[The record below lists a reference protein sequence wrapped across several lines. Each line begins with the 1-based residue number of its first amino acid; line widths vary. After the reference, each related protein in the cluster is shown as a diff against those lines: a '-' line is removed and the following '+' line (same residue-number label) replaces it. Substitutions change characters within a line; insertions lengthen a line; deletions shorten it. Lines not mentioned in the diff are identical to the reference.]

1 MICNVIT
8 QPVRDL
14 AKELNISPSYANNL
28 VSVWRNLGKHPMDK
42 YPRASTLKSIMKWG
56 EDEELATP
64 DYENIEYNEG
74 DKLAST
80 SKDYKITLRRVFE
93 KKPLEFF
100 FDYIQGNVESETS
113 KQKQIVFERLSKE
126 GYTLDKLRDLVQDG
140 KEAYRFLLWH
150 EMSHIENDDYSNYWK
165 EGEDLNTPDKIE
177 IEYRATLDAIKK
189 AEKWRKKNPRKRVQ
203 TNTPINIYYGN
214 NENADLS
221 NFAIRPFYTSSG
233 VDDNF
238 STQFQTVEGAFQ
250 AQKLMYALI
259 PIEEKERIEKSLSTV
274 SGASARSIGNKIPN
288 LDKNAWDSNSSRIM
302 KKLLKESFEE
312 NPQALQRLLATG
324 NVLLTHN
331 QAKGKWKTEFPKLL
345 MEVREELRQ
354 SIQAEKIPQ
363 EEVPTSSATNSEQAE
378 KIKNLGENHSMFSGE
393 AEGADLYWRG
403 IANQY
408 GIKGEDFTVNSLNKD
423 NRAEATEKVEQANKT
438 LNRVF
443 PMKPGKKRTQK
454 QADYANDLLLRDW
467 LQVKSA
473 DSIIAIGRLK
483 NSIVEG
489 GTGWAVQMAIN
500 EGKPVY
506 VFSQNNGKWYK
517 NINGKWESSDVPT
530 LTPNFAGIGTREL
543 NDAGKQAIVD
553 VFTKTFGESPA
564 NVNVPTNKE
573 KTATQVDNGKVI
585 RSFEAPTEDIV
596 EQYNQMMSL
605 EASETQPI
613 EYSNELPQVGNNV
626 ISINRDT
633 PRAKALMA
641 FSAPIRKDRERL
653 LSKQFSSIIDAS
665 YEELL
670 DSAQE
675 ELREAVN
682 DNDLNRVSEIT
693 TRIDALN
700 DPETGRRKVVEEIT
714 VEEILNRLKAEWESY
729 LEQTEEELDAIYG
742 EGQGKY
748 MLNEYQK
755 VLDHFDILIEDA
767 ANDIE
772 KNEGIRIMI
781 DRHEYHSS
789 KDSESVLGGTV
800 VDDTQSQEIKD
811 EENNDDEDARIN
823 NSEGWGF
830 KVRFVDPHSTI
841 SKVVKKVL
849 GNIIKENEFSGEPEY
864 DDLGNVK
871 YLEEENAHAILM
883 EGLSSMI
890 DADDFSTID
899 EAGNIVSLPAL
910 EKMTE
915 KYPWVNQVIDA
926 ILADNDLASKFFAD
940 FRKEFISYWA
950 QKEGKTFMLNE
961 SIAVEDTMN
970 ETIHNYE
977 TGSKLSNESIYNT
990 NRSINTNN
998 ANMGIN
1004 KTDDI
1009 LDSLSEYDE
1018 TEEDS
1023 IISSI
1028 LEILKMLG
1036 VKTNSTVIRNTLN
1049 SEDGIRHLEDVVYA
1063 AKEIF
1068 SGAINME
1075 DNAHLIDSF
1084 SDEYNK
1090 IATIVGIVSETG
1102 GISSFRSGDKTFYSY
1117 SASNYLDGMFKSFK
1131 RDDRRDSYLSEQF
1144 KKFKW
1149 FFEEGEWKNDWLRQI
1164 EEDEEVRSVMSLIE
1178 LNNINDT
1185 YYTEWSPT
1193 QIKSA
1198 FVKQYFAAGYNPG
1211 SKKQFGWYNF
1221 PIFSDSPVVKF
1232 IKFTRYTEN
1241 FKEELLPKLVQ
1252 VVKQELGRI
1261 KHVQDRRAN
1270 NIPAISNYDKRG
1282 DKFHFFPELNYLT
1295 TREGILYK
1303 DLFVEA
1309 INSKDNDALNTVIEQ
1324 AMSQLMDM
1332 NFNRFINNL
1341 TAIQRNTITND
1352 LISEG
1357 VMLVPEELNNKLE
1370 EFFWN
1375 QTFATSQIIQITT
1388 TDLAFYKNQVDFQK
1402 RYKEVYGAGTK
1413 LNTNSKYGR
1422 KNKRTIY
1429 LSDHII
1435 TSFKYQNIKDIIND
1449 AENISDIDKAFIL
1462 TKFRDI
1468 NVDDAQAYRS
1478 LDSFRSILDMLG
1490 KWTPEMENT
1499 YNRIINNQWDISD
1512 FNIVWQTIKPFV
1524 FTQVSKPDGL
1534 GDVMKVPHQNK
1545 NSEFLI
1551 MAMYSMFSKEM
1562 NKSPKLRAL
1571 NRFMTDNNIDVAQFE
1586 SAAKVGGQGIIDINI
1601 SPSGWAKLSGAF
1613 DSFEDYKKHMDND
1626 LDKGRISQEEYNK
1639 AFKALE
1645 PTEEEVYQMLEDA
1658 CFTEGEINPYVVHEL
1673 PYSDYVV
1680 QQPTPEHL
1688 FDALGIYGSQ
1698 FRNLIISDISE
1709 DAVFTING
1717 RQYNKEELLSL
1728 YQSLIIENLL
1738 DSYDSIKEAFDPDNI
1753 ENLQSLLLKQVKGNP
1768 KYGRDIVEALQIVEV
1783 VNPVTG
1789 RTEKVFNIPL
1799 SNPTT
1804 TLKIQELI
1812 NSVFKNRIT
1821 KQHIKGGNAILVSD
1835 FGLTDKLNIVYNVEG
1850 DKTSGIKGIEC
1861 YLPAY
1866 SKQFYE
1872 PFMVT
1877 KTRRVNG
1884 VDIEYQELDVKKLQQ
1899 AGLDKIIGYRIPTE
1913 SKYSMAPL
1921 IIKGFLPQQNGSAIM
1936 LPADITT
1943 IAGSDFDVDKMFLMI
1958 PEFKIVKEYDLKEAW
1973 DDFYEENPSE
1983 ADAVHAGQM
1992 KEFLSA
1998 LQRDIDNGTA
2008 EALDIDL
2015 EDTEV
2020 LTDLFYDYINKK
2032 DKKSYEYSST
2042 AQKAFSK
2049 WFTPSRQAKYFKGRK
2064 VVKVTYNQDKAP
2076 EQQSIEARNNMLID
2090 IAFSILTNKDTASKV
2105 LTPGSFDKLKKAS
2118 RINII
2123 LSNRTI
2129 YEKFKEEFGV
2139 TDDNAGSFLLNAS
2152 LKQLDDF
2159 VSDNKQLDNPLGL
2172 DNFVYFHN
2180 QNMTGGS
2187 LIGAYANN
2195 TTLQAKYQGTSLR
2208 IKDGE
2213 EFFVNGRRISKLT
2226 NVISD
2231 LGERISNNCAEFSAG
2246 SVDNG
2251 KNPVLADLMQNMFT
2265 AKVTAFM
2272 LRAGM
2277 SIEEIGLLFNQ
2288 PYVKRVLSEGM
2299 GFNNKVIGEIVEKA
2313 VNTIEELGG
2322 SIDIKQ
2328 VLNQDY
2334 TSIQLINNVID
2345 GFRNLR
2351 DTDKVGYVN
2360 FIKNNVYSLLLMSHI
2375 SSLASD
2381 LNAVSKI
2388 SRADSPNAAVD
2399 ISIAGAKLQSQA
2411 VTVLHRNARL
2421 GYYKIAGFDEVISN
2435 NYITPDMSKE
2445 EMREKLKSAKMPMLQ
2460 AFYSLGIDFANRA
2473 TAPFFIQTTDYVNG
2487 LVEELFNNTPTGII
2501 EGKGAVRQLNNFYND
2516 LIIFGLTKTEL
2527 FGDSKTGTYEQK
2539 RNYYLNS
2546 YPKEF
2551 IKVIANNPDIANL
2564 SSIKKMDVDGNIIMK
2579 KSARLSQLMR
2589 ETLMRDFDSLLYMDN
2604 PAAQKLA
2611 IDLFTYSF
2619 YKEGMS
2625 FGPNNFGYFFSSQFL
2640 SSFPEFINALRTM
2653 QFSMYKGSYFD
2664 KFLEQYYANHY
2675 KEGVIPVISD
2685 SEDLGNGEIMVETK
2699 AVYNRNFKS
2708 KRLYNYI
2715 TTNDKLYK
2723 VDATRTNDSKTV
2735 YVEIPT
2741 AKTTTAVYNAN
2752 KDVYNLTEG
2761 IEAETNIRYESQPE
2775 LNDFAQTDTD
2785 LVELPSNIDNI
2796 LAGLEEGKY
2805 SEELGESQLEHPLC
2819 LSK

>member
-8 QPVRDL
+8 QQVRDL

-28 VSVWRNLGKHPMDK
+28 ISTWRNLGKHPIDA
-42 YPRASTLKSIMKWG
+42 YPRVSTIKSILKW
-56 EDEELATP
+56 DKDAELATP
-64 DYENIEYNEG
+64 DYTDVEYNEG
-74 DKLAST
+74 DSFAST

-93 KKPLEFF
+93 KKPLEYF
-100 FDYIQGNVESETS
+100 FDYIQGNVNAESS
-113 KQKQIVFERLSKE
+113 KQKQLVFERLSKE
-126 GYTLDKLRDLVQDG
+126 GYTLDKIIDLIQDG

-150 EMSHIENDDYSNYWK
+150 EMSHVENDDYSNYWK
-165 EGEDLNTPDKIE
+165 EGKDLTTSDKVE
-177 IEYRATLDAIKK
+177 IEYRATLDALKK
-189 AEKWRKKNPRKRVQ
+189 AEKWRVQHPRNRVQ
-203 TNTPINIYYGN
+203 
-214 NENADLS
+214 
-221 NFAIRPFYTSSG
+221 
-233 VDDNF
+233 
-238 STQFQTVEGAFQ
+238 
-250 AQKLMYALI
+250 
-259 PIEEKERIEKSLSTV
+259 EKEEPIQSEDTQ
-274 SGASARSIGNKIPN
+274 
-288 LDKNAWDSNSSRIM
+288 
-302 KKLLKESFEE
+302 KEDDISV
-312 NPQALQRLLATG
+312 N
-324 NVLLTHN
+324 
-331 QAKGKWKTEFPKLL
+331 TE
-345 MEVREELRQ
+345 Q
-354 SIQAEKIPQ
+354 Y
-363 EEVPTSSATNSEQAE
+363 E
-378 KIKNLGENHSMFSGE
+378 KIKSLGENHSMFSGE
-393 AEGADLYWRG
+393 ANGADLYWRG

-408 GIKGEDFTVNSLNKD
+408 GIKGKDYTPKDLNKG
-423 NRAEATEKVEQANKT
+423 NREEAFEKVSQANKT
-438 LNRVF
+438 LGRVF
-443 PMKPGKKRTQK
+443 PMKPKEGEPQSK
-454 QADYANDLLLRDW
+454 ADYKNDLLMRDW

-473 DSIIAIGRLK
+473 DTIIAIGRLK
-483 NSIVEG
+483 NGIVEG

-506 VFSQNNGKWYK
+506 VFSQNSGKWYK

-553 VFTKTFGESPA
+553 VFTKTFGEAPA
-564 NVNVPTNKE
+564 NVNVPTTKD
-573 KTATQVDNGKVI
+573 KSLKQVDNSKVVK
-585 RSFEAPTEDIV
+585 SFSIPTEDIE
-596 EQYNQMMSL
+596 EQYIQMRAK
-605 EASETQPI
+605 EASQVPI
-613 EYSNELPQVGNNV
+613 EYSNELPQVGTDV

-641 FSAPIRKDRERL
+641 FNPTVRKDRERL
-653 LSKQFSSIIDAS
+653 LSKQFSSIIDSA
-665 YEELL
+665 YEELVDGIREELNEAIKEGDTTKISDLTTRL
-670 DSAQE
+670 DS
-675 ELREAVN
+675 
-682 DNDLNRVSEIT
+682 
-693 TRIDALN
+693 LN
-700 DPETGRRKVVEEIT
+700 DPETGRRKVVEEVTI
-714 VEEILNRLKAEWESY
+714 EEILNRLKAEWESY
-729 LEQTEEELDAIYG
+729 LEQSEEELDEAYG

-755 VLDHFDILIEDA
+755 VLDHFDVLIEDV

-781 DRHEYHSS
+781 DRHDYHTS
-789 KDSESVLGGTV
+789 DSTEKVLGGTV
-800 VDDTQSQEIKD
+800 VEDTQTQETKD
-811 EENNDDEDARIN
+811 EENNDDENSRVN

-841 SKVVKKVL
+841 SKVVKRAL
-849 GNIIKENEFSGEPEY
+849 SNIIKEDEFSGEPEY
-864 DDLGNVK
+864 DDLGNMR
-871 YLEEENAHAILM
+871 YLEEENVHAILM
-883 EGLSSMI
+883 EGLSGMI
-890 DADDFSTID
+890 DADDFSVID
-899 EAGNIVSLPAL
+899 ESRNIVSLPAL
-910 EKMTE
+910 EKMKE
-915 KYPWVNQVIDA
+915 KYPWVQQIIDT

-977 TGSKLSNESIYNT
+977 TGSRLSNNSIYNT

-998 ANMGIN
+998 AEKGVN
-1004 KTDDI
+1004 KADDI
-1009 LDSLSEYDE
+1009 LDSLSEYDSD
-1018 TEEDS
+1018 EEDS
-1023 IISSI
+1023 IVNSV
-1028 LEILKMLG
+1028 LDILKMVG
-1036 VKTNSTVIRNTLN
+1036 IKTNTTVIKNTLN
-1049 SEDGIRHLEDVVYA
+1049 SEDGIKHIEDVVYA

-1068 SGAINME
+1068 LGATELNE
-1075 DNAHLIDSF
+1075 GSHLIDSF
-1084 SDEYNK
+1084 EEEYNK

-1117 SASNYLDGMFKSFK
+1117 SASNYLDGLFKSLK
-1131 RDDRRDSYLSEQF
+1131 NDSRRETYLNDQF

-1193 QIKSA
+1193 QIKAA
-1198 FVKQYFAAGYNPG
+1198 FIKQYFAAGYNPG

-1241 FKEELLPKLVQ
+1241 YKEELLPKLSQ

-1261 KHVQDRRAN
+1261 KHVQDRKAN
-1270 NIPAISNYDKRG
+1270 GVPAISNYDKRG

-1295 TREGILYK
+1295 NSYGIKYK

-1309 INSKDNDALNTVIEQ
+1309 INNKDNDTLNNLIDQ
-1324 AMSQLMDM
+1324 AMTQLMDM
-1332 NFNRFINNL
+1332 NFNKFMRNL
-1341 TAIQRNTITND
+1341 TETQRNTITND

-1370 EFFWN
+1370 EYFWN
-1375 QTFATSQIIQITT
+1375 QTFATSQIIQVTT

-1422 KNKRTIY
+1422 KTERTIY

-1499 YNRIINNQWDISD
+1499 YNRITNNQWDISD

-1571 NRFMTDNNIDVAQFE
+1571 NRFMNDNNIDVAQFE

-1601 SPSGWAKLSGAF
+1601 SPSGWAKLSNTF
-1613 DSFEDYKKHMDND
+1613 DSFEDYKKHMDNE
-1626 LDKGRISQEEYNK
+1626 LDKGRITQEEYNES
-1639 AFKALE
+1639 FKELE
-1645 PTEEEVYQMLEDA
+1645 PTEEEVYQMLQDA
-1658 CFTEGEINPYVVHEL
+1658 CFEGNDINPYVVHEL

-1709 DAVFTING
+1709 DAVFNING
-1717 RQYNKEELLSL
+1717 KNYNKNELLSL

-1738 DSYDSIKEAFDPDNI
+1738 ESYDSIKDAFDAENI

-1783 VNPVTG
+1783 VNPVSG
-1789 RTEKVFNIPL
+1789 RVEKVFNIPL

-1877 KTRRVNG
+1877 KTRKING
-1884 VDIEYQELDVKKLQQ
+1884 VEVEYQELDVRKLQQ
-1899 AGLDKIIGYRIPTE
+1899 AGLDKLIGYRIPTE

-1992 KEFLSA
+1992 KEFLGA
-1998 LQRDIDNGTA
+1998 LQKASDEGT
-2008 EALDIDL
+2008 LTIDL
-2015 EDTEV
+2015 SDNEAMTKA
-2020 LTDLFYDYINKK
+2020 FYDYIESTG
-2032 DKKSYEYSST
+2032 KKSYDYSET
-2042 AQKAFSK
+2042 AQKSFSK
-2049 WFTPSRQAKYFKGRK
+2049 WFTPSRQAKYFKGNK
-2064 VVKVTYNQDKAP
+2064 VVKVEYNQNKNP
-2076 EQQSIEARNNMLID
+2076 EEQSLAARNNMLIN
-2090 IAFSILTNKDTASKV
+2090 IAFSILTNKDTASKI

-2123 LSNRTI
+2123 LSNRDI
-2129 YEKFKEEFGV
+2129 YEKFKEEFGL
-2139 TDDNAGSFLLNAS
+2139 TDDNVGGFLLNAQ
-2152 LKQLDDF
+2152 LKTLDDF
-2159 VSDNKQLDNPLGL
+2159 VMDNKQLDNPLGL

-2208 IKDGE
+2208 IRDGK
-2213 EFFVNGRRISKLT
+2213 EFFVNGRKISKLT

-2251 KNPVLADLMQNMFT
+2251 KDPVLADLMQNMST
-2265 AKVTAFM
+2265 AKIAAFM

-2288 PYVKRVLSEGM
+2288 PYVKRVIQESGSIDKRAV
-2299 GFNNKVIGEIVEKA
+2299 KVILSNAIS
-2313 VNTIEELGG
+2313 TIEELGG
-2322 SIDIKQ
+2322 TFDAKDF
-2328 VLNQDY
+2328 LKQDY
-2334 TSIQLINNVID
+2334 SSKQLIANVID
-2345 GFRNLR
+2345 GYRDLRNR
-2351 DTDKVGYVN
+2351 DKVAYVN
-2360 FIKNNVYSLLLMSHI
+2360 FIKNNVYSLLLMQHI
-2375 SSLASD
+2375 SNLATD

-2399 ISIAGAKLQSQA
+2399 ISIAGAKLQSQT
-2411 VTVLHRNARL
+2411 VNVLHRNARL
-2421 GYYKIAGFDEVISN
+2421 GYYNIVGFDEVIN
-2435 NYITPDMSKE
+2435 NDYITPEMSKE
-2445 EMREKLKSAKMPMLQ
+2445 EMREKLKTSKMPILQ
-2460 AFYSLGIDFANRA
+2460 AFYSLGIDFANKA
-2473 TAPFFIQTTDYVNG
+2473 TAPFFIQTTDYTNK
-2487 LVEELFNNTPTGII
+2487 LVEELFNNSPTGII
-2501 EGKGAVRQLNNFYND
+2501 EGKAAVKQLNTFYND
-2516 LIIFGLTKTEL
+2516 LIVFGLTKTKL
-2527 FGDSKTGTYEQK
+2527 FGDSETGTYEQK

-2546 YPKEF
+2546 FPNEF
-2551 IKVIANNPDIANL
+2551 VKVIAANPDIANL
-2564 SSIKKMDVDGNIIMK
+2564 SSIKKMDNKDGNVVMK
-2579 KSARLSQLMR
+2579 RSARLSQLMR

-2611 IDLFTYSF
+2611 IDLFMYSF

-2675 KEGVIPVISD
+2675 NEGVLPVITD
-2685 SEDLGNGEIMVETK
+2685 SQDLGNGEIMVETK
-2699 AVYNRNFKS
+2699 TVYNHNFKD
-2708 KRLYNYI
+2708 KKLYNYI
-2715 TTNDKLYK
+2715 TTNHKLYK
-2723 VDATRTNDSKTV
+2723 IDASRTNDSKTV

-2752 KDVYNLTEG
+2752 KDIYNLTEG
-2761 IEAETNIRYESQPE
+2761 IEAESNIRYEKKPE
-2775 LNDFAQTDTD
+2775 LDEFGKTDRD
-2785 LVELPSNIDNI
+2785 LVETPSNIDD
-2796 LAGLEEGKY
+2796 LLTSLEASIYGEK
-2805 SEELGESQLEHPLC
+2805 LGESQLEHPLC
-2819 LSK
+2819 ISK

>member
-8 QPVRDL
+8 QQVRDL

-28 VSVWRNLGKHPMDK
+28 VSTWRNLGKHSIDA
-42 YPRASTLKSIMKWG
+42 YPRLSTIKSILKW
-56 EDEELATP
+56 DKDAELATP
-64 DYENIEYNEG
+64 DYTDVEYNEG
-74 DKLAST
+74 DSFAST

-93 KKPLEFF
+93 KKPLEYF
-100 FDYIQGNVESETS
+100 FDYIQGNVNAESS
-113 KQKQIVFERLSKE
+113 KQKQLVFERLSKE
-126 GYTLDKLRDLVQDG
+126 GYTLDKIRDLIQDG

-150 EMSHIENDDYSNYWK
+150 EMSHIENDDYRDYWK
-165 EGEDLNTPDKIE
+165 EGKDLTTSDKVE
-177 IEYRATLDAIKK
+177 IEYRATLDALKK
-189 AEKWRKKNPRKRVQ
+189 AEKWRAQHPRNRIQ
-203 TNTPINIYYGN
+203 
-214 NENADLS
+214 
-221 NFAIRPFYTSSG
+221 
-233 VDDNF
+233 
-238 STQFQTVEGAFQ
+238 
-250 AQKLMYALI
+250 
-259 PIEEKERIEKSLSTV
+259 EKEE
-274 SGASARSIGNKIPN
+274 P
-288 LDKNAWDSNSSRIM
+288 
-302 KKLLKESFEE
+302 
-312 NPQALQRLLATG
+312 
-324 NVLLTHN
+324 
-331 QAKGKWKTEFPKLL
+331 
-345 MEVREELRQ
+345 RQ
-354 SIQAEKIPQ
+354 SEDIQKEDDISIS
-363 EEVPTSSATNSEQAE
+363 TEQSE
-378 KIKNLGENHSMFSGE
+378 KIKSLGENHSMFSGE
-393 AEGADLYWRG
+393 AEGSDLYWRG

-408 GIKGEDFTVNSLNKD
+408 GVKGKDFTTNNIDKVN
-423 NRAEATEKVEQANKT
+423 REEATDKVIQANKT

-443 PMKPGKKRTQK
+443 PVQPNKERTQK
-454 QADYANDLLLRDW
+454 QADYINNLILRDW
-467 LQVKSA
+467 LQVKNA
-473 DSIIAIGRLK
+473 DTIIAIGRLK
-483 NSIVEG
+483 NGIVEG

-553 VFTKTFGESPA
+553 VFTKTFGEAPA
-564 NVNVPTNKE
+564 NVNVPITKD
-573 KTATQVDNGKVI
+573 KSLKQVDEGKVVK
-585 RSFEAPTEDIV
+585 SFATPTEDIE
-596 EQYNQMMSL
+596 EQYIQMRAK
-605 EASETQPI
+605 EASQVPV
-613 EYSNELPQVGNNV
+613 EYSNELPQVGTDV

-641 FSAPIRKDRERL
+641 FNPTVRKDRERL
-653 LSKQFSSIIDAS
+653 LSKQFSSIIDSA
-665 YEELL
+665 YEELVDGIREELNEAIKEGDTIKISDLTTRL
-670 DSAQE
+670 DS
-675 ELREAVN
+675 
-682 DNDLNRVSEIT
+682 
-693 TRIDALN
+693 LN
-700 DPETGRRKVVEEIT
+700 DPETGRRKVVEEVTI
-714 VEEILNRLKAEWESY
+714 EEILNRLKSEWESY
-729 LEQTEEELDAIYG
+729 LEQSEEELDEAYG

-755 VLDHFDILIEDA
+755 VIDHFDVLIEDV

-781 DRHEYHSS
+781 DRHDYHTS
-789 KDSESVLGGTV
+789 DSTEKVLGGTV
-800 VDDTQSQEIKD
+800 VEDTQTQETKD
-811 EENNDDEDARIN
+811 EENNDDENSRVN

-841 SKVVKKVL
+841 SKVVKRAL
-849 GNIIKENEFSGEPEY
+849 SNIIKEDEFSGEPEY
-864 DDLGNVK
+864 DDLGNMR
-871 YLEEENAHAILM
+871 YLEEENVHAILM
-883 EGLSSMI
+883 EGLSGMI
-890 DADDFSTID
+890 DADDFSVID
-899 EAGNIVSLPAL
+899 ESRNIVSLPAL
-910 EKMTE
+910 EKMKE
-915 KYPWVNQVIDA
+915 KYPWVQQIIDT

-977 TGSKLSNESIYNT
+977 TGSRLSNNSIYNT

-998 ANMGIN
+998 AEKGVN
-1004 KTDDI
+1004 KADDI
-1009 LDSLSEYDE
+1009 LDSLSEYDSD
-1018 TEEDS
+1018 EEDS
-1023 IISSI
+1023 IVNSV
-1028 LEILKMLG
+1028 LDILKMVG
-1036 VKTNSTVIRNTLN
+1036 IKTNTTVIKNTLN
-1049 SEDGIRHLEDVVYA
+1049 SEDGIKHIEDVVYA

-1068 SGAINME
+1068 LGATELNE
-1075 DNAHLIDSF
+1075 GSHLIDSF
-1084 SDEYNK
+1084 EEEYNK

-1117 SASNYLDGMFKSFK
+1117 SASNYLDGLFKSLK
-1131 RDDRRDSYLSEQF
+1131 SDSRRETYLSDQF

-1164 EEDEEVRSVMSLIE
+1164 EKDEEVRNVMSLIE

-1193 QIKSA
+1193 QIKAA
-1198 FVKQYFAAGYNPG
+1198 FIKQYFAAGYNPG

-1241 FKEELLPKLVQ
+1241 YKEELLPKLSQ
-1252 VVKQELGRI
+1252 VVKQELERI
-1261 KHVQDRRAN
+1261 KHVQDRKAN
-1270 NIPAISNYDKRG
+1270 GVPAISNYDKRG

-1295 TREGILYK
+1295 NSYGIKYK

-1309 INSKDNDALNTVIEQ
+1309 INNKDNDTLNTLINQ
-1324 AMSQLMDM
+1324 AMAQLMDM
-1332 NFNRFINNL
+1332 NFNKFMRNL
-1341 TAIQRNTITND
+1341 TETQRNTITND

-1370 EFFWN
+1370 EYFWN

-1422 KNKRTIY
+1422 KTERTIY

-1571 NRFMTDNNIDVAQFE
+1571 NRFMKDNNIDVAQFE
-1586 SAAKVGGQGIIDINI
+1586 SAAKVGGQGIININV
-1601 SPSGWAKLSGAF
+1601 SPSGWAKLSNTF
-1613 DSFEDYKKHMDND
+1613 DSFEDYKKHMDNE
-1626 LDKGRISQEEYNK
+1626 LDKGRITQEEYNES
-1639 AFKALE
+1639 FKELE
-1645 PTEEEVYQMLEDA
+1645 PTEEEVYQMLQDA
-1658 CFTEGEINPYVVHEL
+1658 CFEGNDINPYVVHEL

-1709 DAVFTING
+1709 DAIFNING
-1717 RQYNKEELLSL
+1717 KNYNKNELLSL

-1738 DSYDSIKEAFDPDNI
+1738 ESYDSIKDAFDAENI

-1783 VNPVTG
+1783 VNPVSG
-1789 RTEKVFNIPL
+1789 RVEKVFNIPL

-1850 DKTSGIKGIEC
+1850 DKTSDIKGIEC

-1877 KTRRVNG
+1877 KTRKVNG
-1884 VDIEYQELDVKKLQQ
+1884 VEVEYQELDVRKLQQ
-1899 AGLDKIIGYRIPTE
+1899 AGLDKLIGYRIPTE

-1983 ADAVHAGQM
+1983 ADTVHAGQM
-1992 KEFLSA
+1992 KEFLST
-1998 LQRDIDNGTA
+1998 LQKASDEGT
-2008 EALDIDL
+2008 LTIDL
-2015 EDTEV
+2015 SDNEAMTKA
-2020 LTDLFYDYINKK
+2020 FYDYIESTG
-2032 DKKSYEYSST
+2032 KKSYDYSKT

-2049 WFTPSRQAKYFKGRK
+2049 WFTPSRQAKYFKGNK
-2064 VVKVTYNQDKAP
+2064 VVKVEYNQNKNP
-2076 EQQSIEARNNMLID
+2076 EEQSLAARNNMLIN
-2090 IAFSILTNKDTASKV
+2090 IAFSILTNKDTASKI

-2123 LSNRTI
+2123 LSNRDI
-2129 YEKFKEEFGV
+2129 YEKFKEEFGL
-2139 TDDNAGSFLLNAS
+2139 TDDNVGGFLLSAQ
-2152 LKQLDDF
+2152 LKTLDDF
-2159 VSDNKQLDNPLGL
+2159 VMDNKQLDNPLGL

-2208 IKDGE
+2208 IRDGK
-2213 EFFVNGRRISKLT
+2213 EFFINGRKISKLT

-2251 KNPVLADLMQNMFT
+2251 KDPVLVDLMQNMFT
-2265 AKVTAFM
+2265 AKVAAFM

-2288 PYVKRVLSEGM
+2288 PYVKRVIQESGSIDKRAV
-2299 GFNNKVIGEIVEKA
+2299 KVILSNAIS
-2313 VNTIEELGG
+2313 TIEELGG
-2322 SIDIKQ
+2322 TFDAKDF
-2328 VLNQDY
+2328 LKQDY
-2334 TSIQLINNVID
+2334 SSKQLIANVID
-2345 GFRNLR
+2345 GYRDLRNK
-2351 DTDKVGYVN
+2351 DKVAYVN
-2360 FIKNNVYSLLLMSHI
+2360 FIKNNVYSLLLMQHI
-2375 SSLASD
+2375 SNLATD

-2399 ISIAGAKLQSQA
+2399 ISIAGAKLQSQT
-2411 VTVLHRNARL
+2411 VNVLHRNARL
-2421 GYYKIAGFDEVISN
+2421 GYYNIVGFDEVIN
-2435 NYITPDMSKE
+2435 NDYITPEMSKE
-2445 EMREKLKSAKMPMLQ
+2445 EMREKLKTSKMPMLQ
-2460 AFYSLGIDFANRA
+2460 AFYSLGIDFANKA
-2473 TAPFFIQTTDYVNG
+2473 TAPFFIQTTDYTNR
-2487 LVEELFNNTPTGII
+2487 LVEELFNNSPTGII
-2501 EGKGAVRQLNNFYND
+2501 EGKVAVKQLNTFYND
-2516 LIIFGLTKTEL
+2516 LIVFGLTKTKL
-2527 FGDSKTGTYEQK
+2527 FGDSETGTYEQK

-2546 YPKEF
+2546 FPNEF
-2551 IKVIANNPDIANL
+2551 VRVIAANPDIANL
-2564 SSIKKMDVDGNIIMK
+2564 SSIKKMDNKDGNVVMK
-2579 KSARLSQLMR
+2579 RSARLSQLMR

-2611 IDLFTYSF
+2611 IDLFMYSF

-2653 QFSMYKGSYFD
+2653 QFNMYSGSYFD
-2664 KFLEQYYANHY
+2664 RFLEQYYANHY
-2675 KEGVIPVISD
+2675 NEGVIPVVTD
-2685 SEDLGNGEIMVETK
+2685 SQDLGNGEIMVETK
-2699 AVYNRNFKS
+2699 AVYNHNFKD
-2708 KRLYNYI
+2708 KKLYNYI
-2715 TTNDKLYK
+2715 TTNHKLYK
-2723 VDATRTNDSKTV
+2723 IDASRTNDSKTV

-2761 IEAETNIRYESQPE
+2761 IEAESNIRYEKKPE
-2775 LNDFAQTDTD
+2775 LDEFGKTDRD
-2785 LVELPSNIDNI
+2785 LVETPSNIDD
-2796 LAGLEEGKY
+2796 LLTSLEASIY

-2819 LSK
+2819 ISK

>member
-8 QPVRDL
+8 QQVRDL

-28 VSVWRNLGKHPMDK
+28 VSTWRNLGKHSIDA
-42 YPRASTLKSIMKWG
+42 YPKLSTIKSILKW
-56 EDEELATP
+56 DKDAELATP
-64 DYENIEYNEG
+64 DYTDVGYNEG
-74 DKLAST
+74 DSFAST

-93 KKPLEFF
+93 KKPLEYF
-100 FDYIQGNVESETS
+100 FDYIQGNVNAESS
-113 KQKQIVFERLSKE
+113 KQKQLVFERLSKE
-126 GYTLDKLRDLVQDG
+126 GYTLDKIRDLIQDG

-150 EMSHIENDDYSNYWK
+150 EMSHVENDDYRDYWK
-165 EGEDLNTPDKIE
+165 EGKDLTTSDKVE
-177 IEYRATLDAIKK
+177 IEYRATLDALKK
-189 AEKWRKKNPRKRVQ
+189 AEKWRAQHPRNRIQ
-203 TNTPINIYYGN
+203 
-214 NENADLS
+214 
-221 NFAIRPFYTSSG
+221 
-233 VDDNF
+233 
-238 STQFQTVEGAFQ
+238 
-250 AQKLMYALI
+250 
-259 PIEEKERIEKSLSTV
+259 EKEE
-274 SGASARSIGNKIPN
+274 P
-288 LDKNAWDSNSSRIM
+288 
-302 KKLLKESFEE
+302 
-312 NPQALQRLLATG
+312 
-324 NVLLTHN
+324 
-331 QAKGKWKTEFPKLL
+331 
-345 MEVREELRQ
+345 RQ
-354 SIQAEKIPQ
+354 SEDIQKEDDIS
-363 EEVPTSSATNSEQAE
+363 VSTEQSE
-378 KIKNLGENHSMFSGE
+378 KIKSLGENHSMFSGE
-393 AEGADLYWRG
+393 AEGSDLYWRG

-408 GIKGEDFTVNSLNKD
+408 GIKGKDFTTNNIDKVN
-423 NRAEATEKVEQANKT
+423 REEATDKVIQANKT

-443 PMKPGKKRTQK
+443 PVQPNKERTQK
-454 QADYANDLLLRDW
+454 QSNYINNLILRDW
-467 LQVKSA
+467 LQVKNA
-473 DSIIAIGRLK
+473 DTIIAIGRLK
-483 NSIVEG
+483 NGIVEG

-506 VFSQNNGKWYK
+506 VFSQNSGKWYK

-553 VFTKTFGESPA
+553 VFTKTFGEAPA
-564 NVNVPTNKE
+564 NVNVPTTKD
-573 KTATQVDNGKVI
+573 KSLKQVDNGKVVK
-585 RSFEAPTEDIV
+585 SFIAPTEDIE
-596 EQYNQMMSL
+596 EQYIQMRAK
-605 EASETQPI
+605 EAAQVPI
-613 EYSNELPQVGNNV
+613 EYSNELPQVGTDV

-641 FSAPIRKDRERL
+641 FNPTVRKDRERL
-653 LSKQFSSIIDAS
+653 LSKQFSSIIDSA
-665 YEELL
+665 YEELVDGIREELNEAIKEGDTTKISDLTTRL
-670 DSAQE
+670 DS
-675 ELREAVN
+675 
-682 DNDLNRVSEIT
+682 
-693 TRIDALN
+693 LN
-700 DPETGRRKVVEEIT
+700 DPETGRRKVVEEVTI
-714 VEEILNRLKAEWESY
+714 EEILNRLKSEWESY
-729 LEQTEEELDAIYG
+729 LEQSEEELDEAYG

-755 VLDHFDILIEDA
+755 VLDHFDVLIEDV

-781 DRHEYHSS
+781 DRHDYHTSDNTE
-789 KDSESVLGGTV
+789 KVLGGTV
-800 VDDTQSQEIKD
+800 VEDTQTQETKD
-811 EENNDDEDARIN
+811 EENNDDENSRVN

-841 SKVVKKVL
+841 SKVVKRAL
-849 GNIIKENEFSGEPEY
+849 SNIIKEDEFSGEPEY
-864 DDLGNVK
+864 DDLGNMR
-871 YLEEENAHAILM
+871 YLEEENVHAILM
-883 EGLSSMI
+883 EGLSGMI
-890 DADDFSTID
+890 DADDFSVID
-899 EAGNIVSLPAL
+899 ESRNIVSLPAL
-910 EKMTE
+910 EKMKE
-915 KYPWVNQVIDA
+915 KYPWVQQIIDT

-977 TGSKLSNESIYNT
+977 TGSRLSNNSIYNT

-998 ANMGIN
+998 AEKGVN
-1004 KTDDI
+1004 KVADI
-1009 LDSLSEYDE
+1009 LDSLSEYDSD
-1018 TEEDS
+1018 EEDS
-1023 IISSI
+1023 IVNSV
-1028 LEILKMLG
+1028 LDILKMIG
-1036 VKTNSTVIRNTLN
+1036 IKTNTTVIKNTLN
-1049 SEDGIRHLEDVVYA
+1049 SEDGIKHIEDVVYA

-1068 SGAINME
+1068 LGATELNE
-1075 DNAHLIDSF
+1075 GSHLIDSF
-1084 SDEYNK
+1084 EEEYNK

-1117 SASNYLDGMFKSFK
+1117 SASNYLDGLFKSLK
-1131 RDDRRDSYLSEQF
+1131 SDSRRETYLSDQF

-1164 EEDEEVRSVMSLIE
+1164 EKDEEVRSVMSLIE

-1193 QIKSA
+1193 QIKAA
-1198 FVKQYFAAGYNPG
+1198 FIKQYFTAGYNPG

-1241 FKEELLPKLVQ
+1241 YKEELLPKLSQ

-1261 KHVQDRRAN
+1261 KHVQDRKAN
-1270 NIPAISNYDKRG
+1270 GVPAISNYDKRG

-1295 TREGILYK
+1295 NSYGIKYK

-1309 INSKDNDALNTVIEQ
+1309 INNKDNDALSNLIDQ
-1324 AMSQLMDM
+1324 ATTQLMDM
-1332 NFNRFINNL
+1332 NFNKFMRNL
-1341 TAIQRNTITND
+1341 TETQRNTITND

-1370 EFFWN
+1370 EYFWN

-1422 KNKRTIY
+1422 KTERTIY

-1435 TSFKYQNIKDIIND
+1435 TSFKYQNIKDIINN

-1571 NRFMTDNNIDVAQFE
+1571 NRFMKDNNIDVAQFE
-1586 SAAKVGGQGIIDINI
+1586 SAAKVGGQGIIDINV
-1601 SPSGWAKLSGAF
+1601 SPSGWTKLSNTF
-1613 DSFEDYKKHMDND
+1613 DSFEDYKKHMDNE
-1626 LDKGRISQEEYNK
+1626 LDKGRITQEEYNES
-1639 AFKALE
+1639 FKELE
-1645 PTEEEVYQMLEDA
+1645 PTEEEVYQILQDA
-1658 CFTEGEINPYVVHEL
+1658 CFEGNDINPYVVHEL

-1709 DAVFTING
+1709 DAIFNING
-1717 RQYNKEELLSL
+1717 KNYNKNELLSL

-1738 DSYDSIKEAFDPDNI
+1738 ESYDSIKDAFDAENI

-1783 VNPVTG
+1783 VNPVSG
-1789 RTEKVFNIPL
+1789 RVEKVFNIPL

-1877 KTRRVNG
+1877 KTRKVNG
-1884 VDIEYQELDVKKLQQ
+1884 VEVEYQELDVRKLQQ
-1899 AGLDKIIGYRIPTE
+1899 AGLDKLIGYRIPTE

-1983 ADAVHAGQM
+1983 ANAVHAGQM

-1998 LQRDIDNGTA
+1998 LQKASDEGT
-2008 EALDIDL
+2008 LTIDL
-2015 EDTEV
+2015 SDNEAMTQA
-2020 LTDLFYDYINKK
+2020 FYDYIESTG
-2032 DKKSYEYSST
+2032 KKSYDYSKT

-2049 WFTPSRQAKYFKGRK
+2049 WFTPSRQAKYFKGNK
-2064 VVKVTYNQDKAP
+2064 VVKIEYNQNKNP
-2076 EQQSIEARNNMLID
+2076 EEQSLAARNNMLIN
-2090 IAFSILTNKDTASKV
+2090 IAFSILTNKDTASKI

-2123 LSNRTI
+2123 LSNRDI
-2129 YEKFKEEFGV
+2129 YEKFKEEFGL
-2139 TDDNAGSFLLNAS
+2139 TDDNVGSFLLTAQ
-2152 LKQLDDF
+2152 LKTLDDF
-2159 VSDNKQLDNPLGL
+2159 VMDNKQLDNPLGL

-2208 IKDGE
+2208 IRDGK
-2213 EFFVNGRRISKLT
+2213 EFFINGRKVSKLT

-2251 KNPVLADLMQNMFT
+2251 KDPVLADLMQNMFT
-2265 AKVTAFM
+2265 AKIAAFM

-2288 PYVKRVLSEGM
+2288 PYVKRVIQENGSIDKKTV
-2299 GFNNKVIGEIVEKA
+2299 KVILSNAIS
-2313 VNTIEELGG
+2313 TIEELGG
-2322 SIDIKQ
+2322 TFDAKGF
-2328 VLNQDY
+2328 LKQDY
-2334 TSIQLINNVID
+2334 SSKQLIANVID
-2345 GFRNLR
+2345 GYRDLRNK
-2351 DTDKVGYVN
+2351 DKVAYVN
-2360 FIKNNVYSLLLMSHI
+2360 FIKNNVYSLLLMQHI
-2375 SSLASD
+2375 SNLATD

-2399 ISIAGAKLQSQA
+2399 ISIAGAKLQSQT
-2411 VTVLHRNARL
+2411 VNVLHRNARL
-2421 GYYKIAGFDEVISN
+2421 GYYNIVGFDEVIN
-2435 NYITPDMSKE
+2435 NDYITPEMSKE
-2445 EMREKLKSAKMPMLQ
+2445 EMREKLKTSKMPMLQ
-2460 AFYSLGIDFANRA
+2460 AFYSLGIDFANKA
-2473 TAPFFIQTTDYVNG
+2473 TAPFFIQTTDYTNK
-2487 LVEELFNNTPTGII
+2487 LVEELFNNSPTGII
-2501 EGKGAVRQLNNFYND
+2501 EGKAAVKQLNTFYND
-2516 LIIFGLTKTEL
+2516 LIVFGLTKTKL
-2527 FGDSKTGTYEQK
+2527 FGDSETGTYEQK

-2546 YPKEF
+2546 FPNEF
-2551 IKVIANNPDIANL
+2551 VRVIAANPDIANL
-2564 SSIKKMDVDGNIIMK
+2564 SSIKKMDNKDGNVVMK
-2579 KSARLSQLMR
+2579 RSARLSQLMR

-2611 IDLFTYSF
+2611 IDLFMYSF

-2664 KFLEQYYANHY
+2664 RFLEQYYANHY
-2675 KEGVIPVISD
+2675 NEGVIPVITD
-2685 SEDLGNGEIMVETK
+2685 SQDLGNGEIMVETK
-2699 AVYNRNFKS
+2699 TVYNHNFKD
-2708 KRLYNYI
+2708 KKLYNYI
-2715 TTNDKLYK
+2715 TTNHKLYK
-2723 VDATRTNDSKTV
+2723 IDASRTNDSKTV

-2761 IEAETNIRYESQPE
+2761 IEAESNIRYEKKPE
-2775 LNDFAQTDTD
+2775 LDEFGITDRD
-2785 LVELPSNIDNI
+2785 LVETPSNIDD
-2796 LAGLEEGKY
+2796 LLTSLEASIY

-2819 LSK
+2819 ISK

>member
-1 MICNVIT
+1 MICNIIT

-42 YPRASTLKSIMKWG
+42 YPRASTLKSIMKWN
-56 EDEELATP
+56 EDAELATP

-100 FDYIQGNVESETS
+100 FDYIQGNVESKTS
-113 KQKQIVFERLSKE
+113 KQKQIVFERLAKE
-126 GYTLDKLRDLVQDG
+126 GYTLDKIRDLVQDG

-150 EMSHIENDDYSNYWK
+150 EMSHVENDDYSNYWK
-165 EGEDLNTPDKIE
+165 DELSRNPEWRNLSDKEKEELRNYLSEDKIE
-177 IEYRATLDAIKK
+177 VEYRATLDAIKK

-203 TNTPINIYYGN
+203 AEIDTPTIQV
-214 NENADLS
+214 EN
-221 NFAIRPFYTSSG
+221 
-233 VDDNF
+233 
-238 STQFQTVEGAFQ
+238 
-250 AQKLMYALI
+250 
-259 PIEEKERIEKSLSTV
+259 
-274 SGASARSIGNKIPN
+274 
-288 LDKNAWDSNSSRIM
+288 
-302 KKLLKESFEE
+302 
-312 NPQALQRLLATG
+312 
-324 NVLLTHN
+324 
-331 QAKGKWKTEFPKLL
+331 
-345 MEVREELRQ
+345 
-354 SIQAEKIPQ
+354 IPQ
-363 EEVPTSSATNSEQAE
+363 EEASTSSATNSEQAE

-393 AEGADLYWRG
+393 AKGADLYWRS

-408 GIKGEDFTVNSLNKD
+408 GIKGEDFTVDSLNKD

-443 PMKPGKKRTQK
+443 PMKPNEKRTQK
-454 QADYANDLLLRDW
+454 QADYVNNLILRDW
-467 LQVKSA
+467 LQVKNA

-506 VFSQNNGKWYK
+506 VFSQNNGKWYR
-517 NINGKWESSDVPT
+517 NINGKWESTDVPT

-543 NDAGKQAIVD
+543 NEEGKQAIVN
-553 VFTKTFGESPA
+553 VFIKTFGESPA
-564 NVNVPTNKE
+564 NVNVPTK
-573 KTATQVDNGKVI
+573 KGKSTEQGDKVL
-585 RSFEAPTEDIV
+585 RSFAVTNDDII
-596 EQYNQMMSL
+596 EQYNQMMAVESSQ
-605 EASETQPI
+605 EQASI
-613 EYSNELPQVGNNV
+613 EYSNDLPQIGTDVV
-626 ISINRDT
+626 SINRDT

-641 FSAPIRKDRERL
+641 FNPSVRKDREVL
-653 LSKQFSSIIDAS
+653 LSKQFSSIIDSA
-665 YEELL
+665 YEELIE
-670 DSAQE
+670 SANE
-675 ELREAVN
+675 ELRDAVSSRDIN
-682 DNDLNRVSEIT
+682 KVSEIT

-714 VEEILNRLKAEWESY
+714 IEEIFSRLRAEWESY
-729 LEQTEEELDAIYG
+729 LEQSEEELDEIYG
-742 EGQGKY
+742 EGQGRY

-755 VLDHFDILIEDA
+755 VLDHFDVLMEDA
-767 ANDIE
+767 ALYIE

-781 DRHEYHSS
+781 DKHQQYSS
-789 KDSESVLGGTV
+789 KDSEEVLGGV
-800 VDDTQSQEIKD
+800 VTEDIQTQEVKD
-811 EENNDDEDARIN
+811 EENNDDENSRIN

-841 SKVVKKVL
+841 SKVVKRVL
-849 GNIIKENEFSGEPEY
+849 GNIIKEDNYSGEPEL
-864 DDLGNVK
+864 DDLGNTR
-871 YLEEENAHAILM
+871 YIEEENAHAILM

-890 DADDFSTID
+890 DADDFSTVD
-899 EAGNIVSLPAL
+899 EAGNIVSLPSL
-910 EKMTE
+910 EKMVD

-926 ILADNDLASKFFAD
+926 ILSDNDLASKFFAD

-961 SIAVEDTMN
+961 AIAVEDTRN
-970 ETIHNYE
+970 EAIHNYE
-977 TGSKLSNESIYNT
+977 TGSRLSEHSIYNT
-990 NRSINTNN
+990 NRSINEEN
-998 ANMGIN
+998 ANRGVN
-1004 KTDDI
+1004 KVDNL
-1009 LDSLSEYDE
+1009 LDSLSELDE
-1018 TEEDS
+1018 DEEESLVNSVVDV
-1023 IISSI
+1023 
-1028 LEILKMLG
+1028 LKMLG
-1036 VKTNSTVIRNTLN
+1036 IKTNNTVIKNTLN
-1049 SEDGIRHLEDVVYA
+1049 SEDGIRHLEDVLYA

-1068 SGAINME
+1068 SGAVNME
-1075 DNAHLIDSF
+1075 ESAHLIDSF
-1084 SDEYNK
+1084 EEEYNK

-1131 RDDRRDSYLSEQF
+1131 RDDRRESYLSEQF

-1149 FFEEGEWKNDWLRQI
+1149 FFEDGKWKNDWLRQI
-1164 EEDEEVRSVMSLIE
+1164 EEDEEVRNVMSLME
-1178 LNNINDT
+1178 LNNIDDT

-1193 QIKSA
+1193 QIKTS
-1198 FVKQYFAAGYNPG
+1198 FIKQYFAAGYNPD

-1232 IKFTRYTEN
+1232 IKFTRYTED
-1241 FKEELLPKLVQ
+1241 FEKELLPKLSQ
-1252 VVKQELGRI
+1252 VVKQELERI
-1261 KHVQDRRAN
+1261 KHVQDRRVN
-1270 NIPAISNYDKRG
+1270 GVPSISNYDKRG

-1295 TREGILYK
+1295 NPEGTKYK
-1303 DLFVEA
+1303 DLMIAAKNAGDYEA
-1309 INSKDNDALNTVIEQ
+1309 LEAVIEE
-1324 AMSQLMDM
+1324 AMSRLMDN
-1332 NFNRFINNL
+1332 NFNKFIRNL
-1341 TAIQRNTITND
+1341 TALQRNKITND
-1352 LISEG
+1352 LITEG
-1357 VMLVPEELNNKLE
+1357 VITVPEELNDKLKE
-1370 EFFWN
+1370 YFWN
-1375 QTFATSQIIQITT
+1375 QTYATSQIIQITT

-1422 KNKRTIY
+1422 KIERTIY

-1499 YNRIINNQWDISD
+1499 YNRIIDNQWDISD

-1601 SPSGWAKLSGAF
+1601 SPSGWAKLSDAF
-1613 DSFEDYKKHMDND
+1613 DSFEDYKKHMDNE

-1658 CFTEGEINPYVVHEL
+1658 CFTGGEINPYVVHEL

-1872 PFMVT
+1872 PFMVI

-2032 DKKSYEYSST
+2032 DKKSYEYSKT
-2042 AQKAFSK
+2042 AQKAFSA

-2064 VVKVTYNQDKAP
+2064 VVKVTYNQYKAP

-2123 LSNRTI
+2123 LSNREI

-2139 TDDNAGSFLLNAS
+2139 TDDNAGIFLLNAS

-2159 VSDNKQLDNPLGL
+2159 VMDNKQLDNPLGL

-2213 EFFVNGRRISKLT
+2213 EFFVNGRRISNLT

-2251 KNPVLADLMQNMFT
+2251 KDPVLADLMQNMFT
-2265 AKVTAFM
+2265 TKVTAFM

-2288 PYVKRVLSEGM
+2288 PYVKRVLSEGG
-2299 GFNNKVIGEIVEKA
+2299 GFDKKAIGEIVENAINK
-2313 VNTIEELGG
+2313 IEELGG

-2328 VLNQDY
+2328 ALNQDY

-2351 DTDKVGYVN
+2351 ATDKVGYVN
-2360 FIKNNVYSLLLMSHI
+2360 YIKNNVYSLLLMSHI
-2375 SSLASD
+2375 SDLASD
-2381 LNAVSKI
+2381 LNAVSKV
-2388 SRADSPNAAVD
+2388 SRADSPNAAVA
-2399 ISIAGAKLQSQA
+2399 ISISGAKIQSQT
-2411 VTVLHRNARL
+2411 VKVLHRNADL
-2421 GYYKIAGFDEVISN
+2421 GYFKIVGFDEVIN
-2435 NYITPDMSKE
+2435 NDFVTPEMGKE
-2445 EMREKLKSAKMPMLQ
+2445 EIRAKLKRAKMPMLQ
-2460 AFYSLGIDFANRA
+2460 AFYSLGIDFANKA
-2473 TAPFFIQTTDYVNG
+2473 TAPFFIQTTDYCNK
-2487 LVEELFNNTPTGII
+2487 LVEELFNNYPTGII
-2501 EGKGAVRQLNNFYND
+2501 DNERILNAFYND
-2516 LIIFGLTKTEL
+2516 LIVFGLTKTKL
-2527 FGDSKTGTYEQK
+2527 FGDDANSSYEQK

-2551 IKVIANNPDIANL
+2551 LKVISSNSDIANL
-2564 SSIKKMDVDGNIIMK
+2564 SAIKKMDVKDNAIIMK

-2589 ETLMRDFDSLLYMDN
+2589 ETIMRDFDSLLYMDN

-2611 IDLFTYSF
+2611 IDLFMYSF

-2653 QFSMYKGSYFD
+2653 QFNMFKGSYFD
-2664 KFLEQYYANHY
+2664 GFLEQYYANHY
-2675 KEGVIPVISD
+2675 REVLPVISD
-2685 SEDLGNGEIMVETK
+2685 SQDLGNGEIMVETK
-2699 AVYNRNFKS
+2699 DVYNYNFKN
-2708 KRLYNYI
+2708 KKLYKYI
-2715 TTNDKLYK
+2715 TTDGKLY
-2723 VDATRTNDSKTV
+2723 VIDSSRTNDSKTV
-2735 YVEIPT
+2735 YVEIPNP
-2741 AKTTTAVYNAN
+2741 KTTTAIYNAN
-2752 KDVYNLTEG
+2752 KDVYSLNDGIKTE
-2761 IEAETNIRYESQPE
+2761 ENIRYERKPE
-2775 LNDFAQTDTD
+2775 LSEYPTINED
-2785 LVELPSNIDNI
+2785 LVTLPSGIDAA
-2796 LAGLEEGKY
+2796 LGQLETDDY

>member
-8 QPVRDL
+8 QQVRDL

-28 VSVWRNLGKHPMDK
+28 VSTWRNLGKHPIDA
-42 YPRASTLKSIMKWG
+42 YPRLSTIKSILKW
-56 EDEELATP
+56 DKDAELATP
-64 DYENIEYNEG
+64 DYTDVEYNEG
-74 DKLAST
+74 DSFAST

-93 KKPLEFF
+93 KKPLEYF
-100 FDYIQGNVESETS
+100 FDYIQGNVNAESS
-113 KQKQIVFERLSKE
+113 KQKKLVFERLSKE
-126 GYTLDKLRDLVQDG
+126 GYTLDKIRDLIQDG

-150 EMSHIENDDYSNYWK
+150 EMSHVENDDYRDYWK
-165 EGEDLNTPDKIE
+165 EGKDLTTSDKVE
-177 IEYRATLDAIKK
+177 IEYRATLDALKK
-189 AEKWRKKNPRKRVQ
+189 AEKWRAQHPRNRIQ
-203 TNTPINIYYGN
+203 
-214 NENADLS
+214 
-221 NFAIRPFYTSSG
+221 
-233 VDDNF
+233 
-238 STQFQTVEGAFQ
+238 
-250 AQKLMYALI
+250 
-259 PIEEKERIEKSLSTV
+259 EKEE
-274 SGASARSIGNKIPN
+274 P
-288 LDKNAWDSNSSRIM
+288 
-302 KKLLKESFEE
+302 
-312 NPQALQRLLATG
+312 
-324 NVLLTHN
+324 
-331 QAKGKWKTEFPKLL
+331 
-345 MEVREELRQ
+345 RQ
-354 SIQAEKIPQ
+354 SEDIQKEDDIS
-363 EEVPTSSATNSEQAE
+363 VSTEQSE
-378 KIKNLGENHSMFSGE
+378 KIKSLGENHSMFSGE
-393 AEGADLYWRG
+393 AEGSDLYWRG

-408 GIKGEDFTVNSLNKD
+408 GVKGKDFTTNNIDKVN
-423 NRAEATEKVEQANKT
+423 REEATDKVIQANKT

-443 PMKPGKKRTQK
+443 PVQPNKERTQK
-454 QADYANDLLLRDW
+454 QADYINNLILRDW
-467 LQVKSA
+467 LQVKNA
-473 DSIIAIGRLK
+473 DTIIAIGRLK
-483 NSIVEG
+483 NGIVEG

-506 VFSQNNGKWYK
+506 VFSQNSGKWYK

-553 VFTKTFGESPA
+553 VFTKTFGEAPA
-564 NVNVPTNKE
+564 DVNVPITKDKSLN
-573 KTATQVDNGKVI
+573 QVDNGKVVK
-585 RSFEAPTEDIV
+585 SFATPTEDIE
-596 EQYNQMMSL
+596 EQYIQMRAK
-605 EASETQPI
+605 EAAQVPI
-613 EYSNELPQVGNNV
+613 EYSNELPQVGTDV

-641 FSAPIRKDRERL
+641 FNPTVRKDRERL
-653 LSKQFSSIIDAS
+653 LSKQFSSIIDSA
-665 YEELL
+665 YEELVDGIREELNEAIKEGDTTKISDLTTRL
-670 DSAQE
+670 DS
-675 ELREAVN
+675 
-682 DNDLNRVSEIT
+682 
-693 TRIDALN
+693 LN
-700 DPETGRRKVVEEIT
+700 DPETGRRKVVEEVTI
-714 VEEILNRLKAEWESY
+714 EEILNRLKSEWESY
-729 LEQTEEELDAIYG
+729 LEQSEEELDEAYG

-748 MLNEYQK
+748 MLSEYQK
-755 VLDHFDILIEDA
+755 VIDHFDVLIEDV

-781 DRHEYHSS
+781 DRHDYHTS
-789 KDSESVLGGTV
+789 DSTEKVLGGTV
-800 VDDTQSQEIKD
+800 VEDTQTQETKD
-811 EENNDDEDARIN
+811 EENNDDENSRVN

-841 SKVVKKVL
+841 SKVVKRAL
-849 GNIIKENEFSGEPEY
+849 SNIIKEDEFSGEPEY
-864 DDLGNVK
+864 DDLGNMR
-871 YLEEENAHAILM
+871 YLEEENVHAILM
-883 EGLSSMI
+883 EGLSGMI
-890 DADDFSTID
+890 DADDFSVID
-899 EAGNIVSLPAL
+899 ESRNIVSLPAL
-910 EKMTE
+910 EKMKE
-915 KYPWVNQVIDA
+915 KYPWVQQIIDT

-977 TGSKLSNESIYNT
+977 TGSRLSNNSIYNT

-998 ANMGIN
+998 AEKGVN
-1004 KTDDI
+1004 KADDI
-1009 LDSLSEYDE
+1009 LDSLSEYDSD
-1018 TEEDS
+1018 EEDS
-1023 IISSI
+1023 IVNSI
-1028 LEILKMLG
+1028 LDILKMVG
-1036 VKTNSTVIRNTLN
+1036 IKTNTTVVKNTLN
-1049 SEDGIRHLEDVVYA
+1049 SEDGIKHIEDVVYA

-1068 SGAINME
+1068 LGATELNE
-1075 DNAHLIDSF
+1075 GSHLIDSF
-1084 SDEYNK
+1084 EEEYNK

-1117 SASNYLDGMFKSFK
+1117 SASNYLDGLFKSLK
-1131 RDDRRDSYLSEQF
+1131 SDSRRETYLSDQF

-1164 EEDEEVRSVMSLIE
+1164 EKDEEVRSVMSLIE

-1193 QIKSA
+1193 QIKAA
-1198 FVKQYFAAGYNPG
+1198 FIKQYFAAGYNPG

-1241 FKEELLPKLVQ
+1241 YKEELLPKLSQ

-1261 KHVQDRRAN
+1261 KHVQDRKAN
-1270 NIPAISNYDKRG
+1270 GVPAISNYDKRG

-1295 TREGILYK
+1295 NSYGIKYK

-1309 INSKDNDALNTVIEQ
+1309 INNKDNDALSNLIDQ
-1324 AMSQLMDM
+1324 AMTQLMDM
-1332 NFNRFINNL
+1332 NFNKFMRNL
-1341 TAIQRNTITND
+1341 TETQRNTITND

-1370 EFFWN
+1370 EYFWN

-1422 KNKRTIY
+1422 KTERTIY

-1499 YNRIINNQWDISD
+1499 YNRITNNQWDISD

-1571 NRFMTDNNIDVAQFE
+1571 NRFMKDNNIDVAQFE
-1586 SAAKVGGQGIIDINI
+1586 SAAKVGGQGIIDINV
-1601 SPSGWAKLSGAF
+1601 SPSGWAKLSNTFG
-1613 DSFEDYKKHMDND
+1613 SFEDYKKHMDNE
-1626 LDKGRISQEEYNK
+1626 LDKGRITQEEYNES
-1639 AFKALE
+1639 FKELE
-1645 PTEEEVYQMLEDA
+1645 PTEEEVYQMLQDA
-1658 CFTEGEINPYVVHEL
+1658 CFEGNDINPYVVHEL

-1709 DAVFTING
+1709 DAVFNING
-1717 RQYNKEELLSL
+1717 KNYNKNELLSL

-1738 DSYDSIKEAFDPDNI
+1738 ESYDSIKDAFDAENI

-1783 VNPVTG
+1783 VNPVSG
-1789 RTEKVFNIPL
+1789 RVEKVFNIPL

-1850 DKTSGIKGIEC
+1850 DNTSGIKGIEC

-1877 KTRRVNG
+1877 KTRKVNG
-1884 VDIEYQELDVKKLQQ
+1884 VEVEYQELDVRKLQQ
-1899 AGLDKIIGYRIPTE
+1899 AGLDKLIGYRIPTE

-1983 ADAVHAGQM
+1983 ADTVHAGQM

-1998 LQRDIDNGTA
+1998 LQKASDEGT
-2008 EALDIDL
+2008 LTIDL
-2015 EDTEV
+2015 SDNEAMTKA
-2020 LTDLFYDYINKK
+2020 FYDYIESTG
-2032 DKKSYEYSST
+2032 KKSYDYSKT

-2049 WFTPSRQAKYFKGRK
+2049 WFTPSRQAKYFKGNK
-2064 VVKVTYNQDKAP
+2064 VVKVEYNQNKNP
-2076 EQQSIEARNNMLID
+2076 EEQSLAARNNMLIN
-2090 IAFSILTNKDTASKV
+2090 IAFSILTNKDTASKI

-2123 LSNRTI
+2123 LSNRDI
-2129 YEKFKEEFGV
+2129 YEKFKEEFGL
-2139 TDDNAGSFLLNAS
+2139 TDDNVGGFLLNAQ
-2152 LKQLDDF
+2152 LKTLDNF
-2159 VSDNKQLDNPLGL
+2159 VMDNKQLDNPLGL

-2208 IKDGE
+2208 IRDGK
-2213 EFFVNGRRISKLT
+2213 EFFINGRKISKLT

-2251 KNPVLADLMQNMFT
+2251 KDPVLADLMQNMST
-2265 AKVTAFM
+2265 AKIAAFM

-2288 PYVKRVLSEGM
+2288 PYVKRVIQESGSIDKRAV
-2299 GFNNKVIGEIVEKA
+2299 KVILSNAIS
-2313 VNTIEELGG
+2313 TIEELGG
-2322 SIDIKQ
+2322 TFDAKDF
-2328 VLNQDY
+2328 LKQDY
-2334 TSIQLINNVID
+2334 SSKQLIANVID
-2345 GFRNLR
+2345 GYRDLRNK
-2351 DTDKVGYVN
+2351 DKVAYVN
-2360 FIKNNVYSLLLMSHI
+2360 FIKNNVYSLLLMQHI
-2375 SSLASD
+2375 SNLATD

-2399 ISIAGAKLQSQA
+2399 ISIAGAKLQSQT
-2411 VTVLHRNARL
+2411 VNVLHRNARL
-2421 GYYKIAGFDEVISN
+2421 GYYNIVGFDEVIN
-2435 NYITPDMSKE
+2435 NDYITPEMSKE
-2445 EMREKLKSAKMPMLQ
+2445 EMREKLKTSKMPMLQ
-2460 AFYSLGIDFANRA
+2460 AFYSLGIDFANKA
-2473 TAPFFIQTTDYVNG
+2473 TAPFFIQTTDYTNK
-2487 LVEELFNNTPTGII
+2487 LVEELFNNSPTGII
-2501 EGKGAVRQLNNFYND
+2501 EGKAAVKQLNTFYND
-2516 LIIFGLTKTEL
+2516 LIVFGLTKTKL
-2527 FGDSKTGTYEQK
+2527 FGDSETGTYEQK

-2546 YPKEF
+2546 FPNEF
-2551 IKVIANNPDIANL
+2551 VRVIAANPDIANL
-2564 SSIKKMDVDGNIIMK
+2564 SSIKKMDNKDGNVVMK
-2579 KSARLSQLMR
+2579 RSARLSQLMR

-2611 IDLFTYSF
+2611 IDLFMYSF

-2664 KFLEQYYANHY
+2664 RFLEQYYANHY
-2675 KEGVIPVISD
+2675 NEGVIPVITD
-2685 SEDLGNGEIMVETK
+2685 SQDLGNGEIMVETK
-2699 AVYNRNFKS
+2699 TVYNHNFKD
-2708 KRLYNYI
+2708 KKLYNYI
-2715 TTNDKLYK
+2715 TTNHKLYK
-2723 VDATRTNDSKTV
+2723 IDASRTNDSKTV

-2761 IEAETNIRYESQPE
+2761 IEAESNIRYEKKPE
-2775 LNDFAQTDTD
+2775 LDEFGKTDRD
-2785 LVELPSNIDNI
+2785 LVETPSNIDD
-2796 LAGLEEGKY
+2796 LLTSLEASIY

-2819 LSK
+2819 ISK

>member
-8 QPVRDL
+8 QQVRDL

-28 VSVWRNLGKHPMDK
+28 VSTWRNLGKHSIDA
-42 YPRASTLKSIMKWG
+42 YPKLSTIKSILKW
-56 EDEELATP
+56 DKDAELATP
-64 DYENIEYNEG
+64 DYTDVEYNEG
-74 DKLAST
+74 DSFAST

-93 KKPLEFF
+93 KKPLEYF
-100 FDYIQGNVESETS
+100 FDYIQGNVNAESS
-113 KQKQIVFERLSKE
+113 KQKQLVFERLSKE
-126 GYTLDKLRDLVQDG
+126 GYTLDKIRDLIQDG

-150 EMSHIENDDYSNYWK
+150 EMSHVENDDYRDYWK
-165 EGEDLNTPDKIE
+165 EGKDLTTSDKVE
-177 IEYRATLDAIKK
+177 IEYRATLDALKK
-189 AEKWRKKNPRKRVQ
+189 AEKWRAQHPRNRIQ
-203 TNTPINIYYGN
+203 
-214 NENADLS
+214 
-221 NFAIRPFYTSSG
+221 
-233 VDDNF
+233 
-238 STQFQTVEGAFQ
+238 
-250 AQKLMYALI
+250 
-259 PIEEKERIEKSLSTV
+259 EKE
-274 SGASARSIGNKIPN
+274 GP
-288 LDKNAWDSNSSRIM
+288 
-302 KKLLKESFEE
+302 
-312 NPQALQRLLATG
+312 
-324 NVLLTHN
+324 
-331 QAKGKWKTEFPKLL
+331 
-345 MEVREELRQ
+345 RQ
-354 SIQAEKIPQ
+354 SEDTQKEDDIS
-363 EEVPTSSATNSEQAE
+363 VSTEQSE
-378 KIKNLGENHSMFSGE
+378 KIKSLGENHSMFSGE
-393 AEGADLYWRG
+393 AEGSDLYWRG

-408 GIKGEDFTVNSLNKD
+408 GVKGKDFTTNNIDKVN
-423 NRAEATEKVEQANKT
+423 REEATDKVIQANKT

-443 PMKPGKKRTQK
+443 PVQPNKERTQK
-454 QADYANDLLLRDW
+454 QADYINNLILRDW
-467 LQVKSA
+467 LQVKNA
-473 DSIIAIGRLK
+473 DTIIAIGRLK
-483 NSIVEG
+483 NGIVEG

-506 VFSQNNGKWYK
+506 VFSQNSGKWYK

-553 VFTKTFGESPA
+553 VFTKTFGEAPA
-564 NVNVPTNKE
+564 DVNVPITKD
-573 KTATQVDNGKVI
+573 KSLKQVDNGKVVK
-585 RSFEAPTEDIV
+585 SFATPTEDIE
-596 EQYNQMMSL
+596 EQYIQMRAK
-605 EASETQPI
+605 EAAQVPI
-613 EYSNELPQVGNNV
+613 EYSNELPQVGTDV

-641 FSAPIRKDRERL
+641 FNPTVRKDRERL
-653 LSKQFSSIIDAS
+653 LSKQFSSIIDSA
-665 YEELL
+665 YEELVDGIREELNEAIKEGDTTKISDLTTRL
-670 DSAQE
+670 DS
-675 ELREAVN
+675 
-682 DNDLNRVSEIT
+682 
-693 TRIDALN
+693 LN
-700 DPETGRRKVVEEIT
+700 DPETGRRKVVEEVTI
-714 VEEILNRLKAEWESY
+714 EEILNRLKSEWESY
-729 LEQTEEELDAIYG
+729 LEQSEEELDEAYG

-748 MLNEYQK
+748 MLSEYQK
-755 VLDHFDILIEDA
+755 VIDHFDVLIEDV

-781 DRHEYHSS
+781 DRHDYHTS
-789 KDSESVLGGTV
+789 DSTEKVLGGTV
-800 VDDTQSQEIKD
+800 VEDTQTQEIKD
-811 EENNDDEDARIN
+811 EENNDDENSRVN

-841 SKVVKKVL
+841 SKVVKRAL
-849 GNIIKENEFSGEPEY
+849 SNIIKEDEFSGEPEY
-864 DDLGNVK
+864 DDLGNMR
-871 YLEEENAHAILM
+871 YLEEENVHAILM
-883 EGLSSMI
+883 EGLSGMI
-890 DADDFSTID
+890 DADDFSVID
-899 EAGNIVSLPAL
+899 ESRNIVSLPAL
-910 EKMTE
+910 EKMKE
-915 KYPWVNQVIDA
+915 KYPWVQQIIDT

-977 TGSKLSNESIYNT
+977 TGSRLSNNSIYNT

-998 ANMGIN
+998 AEKGVN
-1004 KTDDI
+1004 KADDI
-1009 LDSLSEYDE
+1009 LDSLSEYDSD
-1018 TEEDS
+1018 EEDS
-1023 IISSI
+1023 IVNSV
-1028 LEILKMLG
+1028 LDILKMVG
-1036 VKTNSTVIRNTLN
+1036 IKTNTTVIKNTLN
-1049 SEDGIRHLEDVVYA
+1049 SEDGIKHIEDVVYA

-1068 SGAINME
+1068 LGATELNE
-1075 DNAHLIDSF
+1075 GSHLIDSF
-1084 SDEYNK
+1084 EEEYNK

-1117 SASNYLDGMFKSFK
+1117 SASNYLDGLFKSLK
-1131 RDDRRDSYLSEQF
+1131 SDSRRETYLSDQF

-1164 EEDEEVRSVMSLIE
+1164 EKDEEVRNVMSLIE

-1193 QIKSA
+1193 QIKAA
-1198 FVKQYFAAGYNPG
+1198 FIKQYFAAGYNPG

-1241 FKEELLPKLVQ
+1241 YKEELLPKLSQ

-1261 KHVQDRRAN
+1261 KHVQDRKAN
-1270 NIPAISNYDKRG
+1270 GVPAISNYDKRG

-1295 TREGILYK
+1295 NSYGIKYK

-1309 INSKDNDALNTVIEQ
+1309 INNKDNDTLSNLIDQ
-1324 AMSQLMDM
+1324 AMTQLMDM
-1332 NFNRFINNL
+1332 NFNKFMRNL
-1341 TAIQRNTITND
+1341 TETQRNTITND

-1370 EFFWN
+1370 EYFWN

-1422 KNKRTIY
+1422 KTERTIY

-1499 YNRIINNQWDISD
+1499 YNRITNNQWDISD

-1571 NRFMTDNNIDVAQFE
+1571 NRFMKDNNIDVAQFE
-1586 SAAKVGGQGIIDINI
+1586 SAAKVGGQGIIDINV
-1601 SPSGWAKLSGAF
+1601 SPSGWAKLSNTF
-1613 DSFEDYKKHMDND
+1613 DSFEDYKKHMDNE
-1626 LDKGRISQEEYNK
+1626 LDKGRITQEEYNES
-1639 AFKALE
+1639 FKELE
-1645 PTEEEVYQMLEDA
+1645 PTEEEVYQMLQDA
-1658 CFTEGEINPYVVHEL
+1658 CFEGNDINPYVVHEL

-1709 DAVFTING
+1709 DAVFNING
-1717 RQYNKEELLSL
+1717 KNYNKNELLSL

-1738 DSYDSIKEAFDPDNI
+1738 ESYDSIKDAFDAENI

-1783 VNPVTG
+1783 VNPVSG
-1789 RTEKVFNIPL
+1789 RVEKVFNIPL

-1877 KTRRVNG
+1877 KTRKVNG
-1884 VDIEYQELDVKKLQQ
+1884 VEVEYQELDVRKLQQ
-1899 AGLDKIIGYRIPTE
+1899 AGLDKLIGYRIPTE

-1998 LQRDIDNGTA
+1998 LQKASDEGT
-2008 EALDIDL
+2008 LTIDL
-2015 EDTEV
+2015 SDNEAMTKA
-2020 LTDLFYDYINKK
+2020 FYDYIESTG
-2032 DKKSYEYSST
+2032 KKSYDYSKT

-2049 WFTPSRQAKYFKGRK
+2049 WFTPSRQTKYFKGNK
-2064 VVKVTYNQDKAP
+2064 VVKVEYNQNKNP
-2076 EQQSIEARNNMLID
+2076 EEQSLAARNNMLIN
-2090 IAFSILTNKDTASKV
+2090 IAFSILTNKDTASKI

-2123 LSNRTI
+2123 LSNRDI
-2129 YEKFKEEFGV
+2129 YEKFKEEFGL
-2139 TDDNAGSFLLNAS
+2139 TDDNVGGFLLNAQ
-2152 LKQLDDF
+2152 LKTLDNF
-2159 VSDNKQLDNPLGL
+2159 VMDNKQLDNPLGL

-2208 IKDGE
+2208 IRDGK
-2213 EFFVNGRRISKLT
+2213 EFFINGRKISKLT

-2251 KNPVLADLMQNMFT
+2251 KDPVLADLMQNMST
-2265 AKVTAFM
+2265 AKIAAFM

-2288 PYVKRVLSEGM
+2288 PYVKRVIQESGSIDKRAV
-2299 GFNNKVIGEIVEKA
+2299 KVILSNAIS
-2313 VNTIEELGG
+2313 TIEELGG
-2322 SIDIKQ
+2322 TFDAKDF
-2328 VLNQDY
+2328 LKQDY
-2334 TSIQLINNVID
+2334 SSKQLIANVID
-2345 GFRNLR
+2345 GYRDLRNK
-2351 DTDKVGYVN
+2351 DKVAYVN
-2360 FIKNNVYSLLLMSHI
+2360 FIKNNVYSLLLMQHI
-2375 SSLASD
+2375 SNLATD

-2399 ISIAGAKLQSQA
+2399 ISIAGAKLQSQT
-2411 VTVLHRNARL
+2411 VNVLHRNARL
-2421 GYYKIAGFDEVISN
+2421 GYYNIVGFDEVIN
-2435 NYITPDMSKE
+2435 NDYITPDMSKE
-2445 EMREKLKSAKMPMLQ
+2445 EMREKLKTSKMPMLQ
-2460 AFYSLGIDFANRA
+2460 AFYSLGIDFANKA
-2473 TAPFFIQTTDYVNG
+2473 TAPFFIQTTDYTNK
-2487 LVEELFNNTPTGII
+2487 LVEELFNNSPTGII
-2501 EGKGAVRQLNNFYND
+2501 EGKAAVKQLNTFYND
-2516 LIIFGLTKTEL
+2516 LIVFGLTKTKL
-2527 FGDSKTGTYEQK
+2527 FGDSETGTYEQK

-2546 YPKEF
+2546 FPNEF
-2551 IKVIANNPDIANL
+2551 VRVIAANPDIANL
-2564 SSIKKMDVDGNIIMK
+2564 SSIKKMDNKDGNVVMK
-2579 KSARLSQLMR
+2579 RSARLSQLMR

-2611 IDLFTYSF
+2611 IDLFMYSF

-2664 KFLEQYYANHY
+2664 RFLEQYYANHY
-2675 KEGVIPVISD
+2675 NEGVIPVITD
-2685 SEDLGNGEIMVETK
+2685 SQDLGNGEIMVETK
-2699 AVYNRNFKS
+2699 TVYNHNFKD
-2708 KRLYNYI
+2708 KKLYNYI
-2715 TTNDKLYK
+2715 TTNHKLYK
-2723 VDATRTNDSKTV
+2723 IDASRTNDSKTV

-2752 KDVYNLTEG
+2752 KDVHNLTEG
-2761 IEAETNIRYESQPE
+2761 IEAESNIRYEKKPE
-2775 LNDFAQTDTD
+2775 LDEFGKTDRD
-2785 LVELPSNIDNI
+2785 LVETPSNIDD
-2796 LAGLEEGKY
+2796 LLTSLEASIY

-2819 LSK
+2819 ISK

>member
-8 QPVRDL
+8 QQVRDL

-28 VSVWRNLGKHPMDK
+28 VSTWRNLGKHSIDA
-42 YPRASTLKSIMKWG
+42 YPKLSTIKSILKW
-56 EDEELATP
+56 DKDAELATP
-64 DYENIEYNEG
+64 DYTDVEYNEG
-74 DKLAST
+74 DSFAST

-93 KKPLEFF
+93 KKPLEYF
-100 FDYIQGNVESETS
+100 FDYIQGNVNAESS
-113 KQKQIVFERLSKE
+113 KQKQLVFERLSKE
-126 GYTLDKLRDLVQDG
+126 GYTLDKIRDLIQDG

-150 EMSHIENDDYSNYWK
+150 EMSHVENDDYRDYWK
-165 EGEDLNTPDKIE
+165 EGKDLTTSDKVE
-177 IEYRATLDAIKK
+177 IEYRATLDALKK
-189 AEKWRKKNPRKRVQ
+189 AEKWRAQHPRNRIQ
-203 TNTPINIYYGN
+203 
-214 NENADLS
+214 
-221 NFAIRPFYTSSG
+221 
-233 VDDNF
+233 
-238 STQFQTVEGAFQ
+238 
-250 AQKLMYALI
+250 
-259 PIEEKERIEKSLSTV
+259 EKEEPIQSEDIQKEDDISIST
-274 SGASARSIGNKIPN
+274 
-288 LDKNAWDSNSSRIM
+288 
-302 KKLLKESFEE
+302 E
-312 NPQALQRLLATG
+312 
-324 NVLLTHN
+324 
-331 QAKGKWKTEFPKLL
+331 
-345 MEVREELRQ
+345 Q
-354 SIQAEKIPQ
+354 S
-363 EEVPTSSATNSEQAE
+363 E
-378 KIKNLGENHSMFSGE
+378 KIKSLGESHSMFSGE
-393 AEGADLYWRG
+393 AEGSDLYWRG
-403 IANQY
+403 IANQH
-408 GIKGEDFTVNSLNKD
+408 GIKGKDFTTNNIDKVN
-423 NRAEATEKVEQANKT
+423 REEATDKVIQANKT

-443 PMKPGKKRTQK
+443 PVQPNKERTQK
-454 QADYANDLLLRDW
+454 QADYINNLILRDW
-467 LQVKSA
+467 LQVKNA
-473 DSIIAIGRLK
+473 DTIIAIGRLK
-483 NSIVEG
+483 NGIVEG

-506 VFSQNNGKWYK
+506 VFSQNSGKWYK

-553 VFTKTFGESPA
+553 IFTKTFGEAPA
-564 NVNVPTNKE
+564 NVNVPITKD
-573 KTATQVDNGKVI
+573 KSLKQVDNGKVVK
-585 RSFEAPTEDIV
+585 SFATPTEDIE
-596 EQYNQMMSL
+596 EQYIQIRAK
-605 EASETQPI
+605 EAAQVPI
-613 EYSNELPQVGNNV
+613 EYSNELPQVGTDV

-641 FSAPIRKDRERL
+641 FNPTVRKDRERL
-653 LSKQFSSIIDAS
+653 LSKQFSFIIDSA
-665 YEELL
+665 YEELVDNIREELNEAIKEGDTIKVSDLTTRL
-670 DSAQE
+670 DS
-675 ELREAVN
+675 
-682 DNDLNRVSEIT
+682 
-693 TRIDALN
+693 LN
-700 DPETGRRKVVEEIT
+700 DPETGRRKVVEEVTI
-714 VEEILNRLKAEWESY
+714 EEILNRLKSEWESY
-729 LEQTEEELDAIYG
+729 LEQSEEELDEAYG

-755 VLDHFDILIEDA
+755 VLDHFDVLIEDV

-781 DRHEYHSS
+781 DRHDYHTS
-789 KDSESVLGGTV
+789 DSTEKVLGGTV
-800 VDDTQSQEIKD
+800 VEDTQTQETKD
-811 EENNDDEDARIN
+811 EENNDDENSRVN

-841 SKVVKKVL
+841 SKVVKRAL
-849 GNIIKENEFSGEPEY
+849 SNIIKEDEFSGEPEY
-864 DDLGNVK
+864 DDLGNMR
-871 YLEEENAHAILM
+871 YLEEENVHAILM
-883 EGLSSMI
+883 EGLSGMI
-890 DADDFSTID
+890 DADDFSVID
-899 EAGNIVSLPAL
+899 ESRNIVSLPAL
-910 EKMTE
+910 EKMKE
-915 KYPWVNQVIDA
+915 KYPWVQQIIDT

-977 TGSKLSNESIYNT
+977 TGSRLSNNSIYNT

-998 ANMGIN
+998 AEKGVN
-1004 KTDDI
+1004 KADDI
-1009 LDSLSEYDE
+1009 LDSLSEYDSD
-1018 TEEDS
+1018 EEDS
-1023 IISSI
+1023 IVNSI
-1028 LEILKMLG
+1028 LDILKMVG
-1036 VKTNSTVIRNTLN
+1036 IKTNTTVIKNTLN
-1049 SEDGIRHLEDVVYA
+1049 SEDGIKHIEDVVYA

-1068 SGAINME
+1068 LGATELNE
-1075 DNAHLIDSF
+1075 GSHLIDSF
-1084 SDEYNK
+1084 EEEYNK

-1117 SASNYLDGMFKSFK
+1117 SASNYLDGLFKSLK
-1131 RDDRRDSYLSEQF
+1131 SDSRREAYLSDQF

-1164 EEDEEVRSVMSLIE
+1164 EKDEEVRNVMSLIE

-1185 YYTEWSPT
+1185 YYTEWSST
-1193 QIKSA
+1193 QIKAA
-1198 FVKQYFAAGYNPG
+1198 FIKQYFAAGYNPG

-1241 FKEELLPKLVQ
+1241 YKEELLPKLSQ

-1261 KHVQDRRAN
+1261 KHVQDRKAN
-1270 NIPAISNYDKRG
+1270 GVPAISNYDKRG

-1295 TREGILYK
+1295 NAYGIKYK

-1309 INSKDNDALNTVIEQ
+1309 INNKDNDALSNLIDQ
-1324 AMSQLMDM
+1324 AMTQLMDM
-1332 NFNRFINNL
+1332 NFNKFMRNL
-1341 TAIQRNTITND
+1341 TETQRNTITND

-1370 EFFWN
+1370 EYFWN

-1422 KNKRTIY
+1422 KTERTIY

-1499 YNRIINNQWDISD
+1499 YNRITNNQWDISD

-1562 NKSPKLRAL
+1562 SKSPKLRAL
-1571 NRFMTDNNIDVAQFE
+1571 NRFMKDNNIDVAQFE
-1586 SAAKVGGQGIIDINI
+1586 SAAKVGGQGIIDINV
-1601 SPSGWAKLSGAF
+1601 SPSGWAKLSNTF
-1613 DSFEDYKKHMDND
+1613 DSFENYKKHMDNE
-1626 LDKGRISQEEYNK
+1626 LDKGRITQEEYNES
-1639 AFKALE
+1639 FKELE
-1645 PTEEEVYQMLEDA
+1645 PTEEEVYQMLQDA
-1658 CFTEGEINPYVVHEL
+1658 CFEGNDINPYVVHEL

-1698 FRNLIISDISE
+1698 FRNLIVSDISE
-1709 DAVFTING
+1709 DAVFNING
-1717 RQYNKEELLSL
+1717 KNYNKNELLSL

-1738 DSYDSIKEAFDPDNI
+1738 ESYDSIKDAFDAENI

-1783 VNPVTG
+1783 VNPVSG
-1789 RTEKVFNIPL
+1789 RVEKVFNIPL

-1835 FGLTDKLNIVYNVEG
+1835 IGLTDKLNIVYNVEG

-1877 KTRRVNG
+1877 KTRKVNG
-1884 VDIEYQELDVKKLQQ
+1884 VEVEYQELDVRKLQQ
-1899 AGLDKIIGYRIPTE
+1899 AGLDKLIGYRIPTE

-1983 ADAVHAGQM
+1983 ADDVHAGQM

-1998 LQRDIDNGTA
+1998 LQKASDEGT
-2008 EALDIDL
+2008 LTIDL
-2015 EDTEV
+2015 SDNEAMTKA
-2020 LTDLFYDYINKK
+2020 FYDYIESTG
-2032 DKKSYEYSST
+2032 KKSYDYSKT

-2049 WFTPSRQAKYFKGRK
+2049 WFTPSRQAKYFKGNK
-2064 VVKVTYNQDKAP
+2064 VVKVEYNQNKNP
-2076 EQQSIEARNNMLID
+2076 EEQSLAARNNMLIN
-2090 IAFSILTNKDTASKV
+2090 IAFSILTNKDTASKI

-2123 LSNRTI
+2123 LSNRDI
-2129 YEKFKEEFGV
+2129 YEKFKEEFGL
-2139 TDDNAGSFLLNAS
+2139 TDDNVGGFLLNAQ
-2152 LKQLDDF
+2152 LKTLDDF
-2159 VSDNKQLDNPLGL
+2159 VMDNKQLDNPLGL

-2208 IKDGE
+2208 IRDGK
-2213 EFFVNGRRISKLT
+2213 EFFINGRKISKLT

-2251 KNPVLADLMQNMFT
+2251 KDPVLADLMQNMST
-2265 AKVTAFM
+2265 AKIAAFM

-2288 PYVKRVLSEGM
+2288 PYVKRVIQESGSIDKRAV
-2299 GFNNKVIGEIVEKA
+2299 KVILSNAIS
-2313 VNTIEELGG
+2313 TIEELGG
-2322 SIDIKQ
+2322 TFDAKDF
-2328 VLNQDY
+2328 LKQDY
-2334 TSIQLINNVID
+2334 SSKQLIANVID
-2345 GFRNLR
+2345 GYRDLRNK
-2351 DTDKVGYVN
+2351 DKVAYVN
-2360 FIKNNVYSLLLMSHI
+2360 FIKNNVYSLLLMQHI
-2375 SSLASD
+2375 SNLATD

-2399 ISIAGAKLQSQA
+2399 ISIAGAKLQSQT
-2411 VTVLHRNARL
+2411 VNVLHRNARL
-2421 GYYKIAGFDEVISN
+2421 GYYNIVGFDEVIN
-2435 NYITPDMSKE
+2435 NDYITPEMSKE
-2445 EMREKLKSAKMPMLQ
+2445 EMREKLKTSKMPMLQ
-2460 AFYSLGIDFANRA
+2460 AFYSLGIDFANKA
-2473 TAPFFIQTTDYVNG
+2473 TAPFFIQTTDYTNK
-2487 LVEELFNNTPTGII
+2487 LVEELFNNSPTGII
-2501 EGKGAVRQLNNFYND
+2501 EGKAAVKQLNTFYND
-2516 LIIFGLTKTEL
+2516 LIVFGLTKTKL
-2527 FGDSKTGTYEQK
+2527 FGDSETGTYEQK

-2546 YPKEF
+2546 FPNEF
-2551 IKVIANNPDIANL
+2551 VRVIAANPDIANL
-2564 SSIKKMDVDGNIIMK
+2564 SSIKKMDNKDGNVVMK
-2579 KSARLSQLMR
+2579 RSARLSQLMR

-2611 IDLFTYSF
+2611 IDLFMYSF

-2664 KFLEQYYANHY
+2664 RFLEQYYANHY
-2675 KEGVIPVISD
+2675 NEGVIPVITD
-2685 SEDLGNGEIMVETK
+2685 SQDLGNGEIMVETK
-2699 AVYNRNFKS
+2699 AVYNHNFKD
-2708 KRLYNYI
+2708 KKLYNYI
-2715 TTNDKLYK
+2715 TTNHKLYK
-2723 VDATRTNDSKTV
+2723 IDASRTNDSKTV

-2752 KDVYNLTEG
+2752 KDVHNLTEG
-2761 IEAETNIRYESQPE
+2761 IEAESNIRYEKKPE
-2775 LNDFAQTDTD
+2775 LDEFGKTDRD
-2785 LVELPSNIDNI
+2785 LVETPSNIDD
-2796 LAGLEEGKY
+2796 LLTSLEASIY

-2819 LSK
+2819 ISK

>member
-8 QPVRDL
+8 QQVRDL

-28 VSVWRNLGKHPMDK
+28 VSTWRNLGKHSIDA
-42 YPRASTLKSIMKWG
+42 YPKLSTIKSILKW
-56 EDEELATP
+56 DKDAELATP
-64 DYENIEYNEG
+64 DYTDVEYNEG
-74 DKLAST
+74 DSFAST

-93 KKPLEFF
+93 KKPLEYF
-100 FDYIQGNVESETS
+100 FDYTQGNVNAESS
-113 KQKQIVFERLSKE
+113 KQKQLVFERLSKE
-126 GYTLDKLRDLVQDG
+126 GYTLDKIKDLIQDG

-150 EMSHIENDDYSNYWK
+150 EMSHVENDDYRDYWK
-165 EGEDLNTPDKIE
+165 EGKDLTTSDKVE
-177 IEYRATLDAIKK
+177 IEYRATLDALKK
-189 AEKWRKKNPRKRVQ
+189 AEKWRAQHPRNRIQ
-203 TNTPINIYYGN
+203 
-214 NENADLS
+214 
-221 NFAIRPFYTSSG
+221 
-233 VDDNF
+233 
-238 STQFQTVEGAFQ
+238 
-250 AQKLMYALI
+250 
-259 PIEEKERIEKSLSTV
+259 EKEEPIQSEDIQKEDDISIST
-274 SGASARSIGNKIPN
+274 
-288 LDKNAWDSNSSRIM
+288 
-302 KKLLKESFEE
+302 E
-312 NPQALQRLLATG
+312 
-324 NVLLTHN
+324 
-331 QAKGKWKTEFPKLL
+331 
-345 MEVREELRQ
+345 Q
-354 SIQAEKIPQ
+354 S
-363 EEVPTSSATNSEQAE
+363 E
-378 KIKNLGENHSMFSGE
+378 KIKSLGESHSMFSGE
-393 AEGADLYWRG
+393 AEGSDLYWRG

-408 GIKGEDFTVNSLNKD
+408 GVKGKDFTTSNIDKVN
-423 NRAEATEKVEQANKT
+423 REEAMDKVIQANKT

-443 PMKPGKKRTQK
+443 PVQPNKERTQK
-454 QADYANDLLLRDW
+454 QADYINNLILRDW
-467 LQVKSA
+467 LQVKNA
-473 DSIIAIGRLK
+473 DTIIAIGRLK
-483 NSIVEG
+483 NGIVEG

-506 VFSQNNGKWYK
+506 VFSQNSGKWYK
-517 NINGKWESSDVPT
+517 NINGRWESSDVPT

-553 VFTKTFGESPA
+553 VFTKTFGEAPA
-564 NVNVPTNKE
+564 NVNVPITKD
-573 KTATQVDNGKVI
+573 KSLKQVDNGKVVK
-585 RSFEAPTEDIV
+585 SFATPTEDIE
-596 EQYNQMMSL
+596 EQYIQMRAK
-605 EASETQPI
+605 EAAQVPI
-613 EYSNELPQVGNNV
+613 EYSNELPQVGTDV

-641 FSAPIRKDRERL
+641 FNPTVRKDRERL
-653 LSKQFSSIIDAS
+653 LSKQFSSIIDSA
-665 YEELL
+665 YEELVDNIREELNEAIKEGDTIKVSDLTTRL
-670 DSAQE
+670 DS
-675 ELREAVN
+675 
-682 DNDLNRVSEIT
+682 
-693 TRIDALN
+693 LN
-700 DPETGRRKVVEEIT
+700 DPETGRRKVVEEVTI
-714 VEEILNRLKAEWESY
+714 EEILNRLKSEWESY
-729 LEQTEEELDAIYG
+729 LEQSEEELDEAYG

-755 VLDHFDILIEDA
+755 VLDHFDVLIEDV

-781 DRHEYHSS
+781 DRHDYHTS
-789 KDSESVLGGTV
+789 DSTEKVLGGTV
-800 VDDTQSQEIKD
+800 VEDTQTQETKD
-811 EENNDDEDARIN
+811 EENNDDENSRVN

-841 SKVVKKVL
+841 SKVVKRAL
-849 GNIIKENEFSGEPEY
+849 SNIIKEDEFSGEPEY
-864 DDLGNVK
+864 DDLGNMR
-871 YLEEENAHAILM
+871 YLEEENVHAILM
-883 EGLSSMI
+883 EGLSGMI
-890 DADDFSTID
+890 DADDFSVID
-899 EAGNIVSLPAL
+899 ESRNIVSLPAL
-910 EKMTE
+910 EKMKE
-915 KYPWVNQVIDA
+915 KYPWVQQIIDT

-977 TGSKLSNESIYNT
+977 TGSRLSNNSIYNT

-998 ANMGIN
+998 AEKGVN
-1004 KTDDI
+1004 KADDI
-1009 LDSLSEYDE
+1009 LDSLSEYDSD
-1018 TEEDS
+1018 EEDS
-1023 IISSI
+1023 IVNSV
-1028 LEILKMLG
+1028 LDILKMIG
-1036 VKTNSTVIRNTLN
+1036 IKTNTTVIKNTLN
-1049 SEDGIRHLEDVVYA
+1049 SEDGIKHIEDVVYA

-1068 SGAINME
+1068 LGATELNE
-1075 DNAHLIDSF
+1075 GSHLIDSF
-1084 SDEYNK
+1084 EEEYNK

-1117 SASNYLDGMFKSFK
+1117 SASNYLDGLFKSLK
-1131 RDDRRDSYLSEQF
+1131 SDSRREAYLSDQF

-1164 EEDEEVRSVMSLIE
+1164 DKDEEVRNVMSLIE

-1193 QIKSA
+1193 QIKAA
-1198 FVKQYFAAGYNPG
+1198 FIKQYFAAGYNPG

-1241 FKEELLPKLVQ
+1241 YKEELLPKLSQ

-1261 KHVQDRRAN
+1261 KHVQDRKAN
-1270 NIPAISNYDKRG
+1270 GVPAISNYDKRG

-1295 TREGILYK
+1295 NAYGIKYK

-1309 INSKDNDALNTVIEQ
+1309 INNKDNDALSNLIDQ
-1324 AMSQLMDM
+1324 AMIQLMDM
-1332 NFNRFINNL
+1332 NFNKFMRNL
-1341 TAIQRNTITND
+1341 TETQRNTITND

-1370 EFFWN
+1370 EYFWN

-1422 KNKRTIY
+1422 KTERTIY

-1571 NRFMTDNNIDVAQFE
+1571 NRFMKDNNIDVAQFE
-1586 SAAKVGGQGIIDINI
+1586 SAAKVGGQGIININV
-1601 SPSGWAKLSGAF
+1601 SPSGWAKLSNTF
-1613 DSFEDYKKHMDND
+1613 DSFEDYKKHMDNE
-1626 LDKGRISQEEYNK
+1626 LDKGRITQEEYNES
-1639 AFKALE
+1639 FKELE
-1645 PTEEEVYQMLEDA
+1645 PTEEEVYQMLQDA
-1658 CFTEGEINPYVVHEL
+1658 CFEGNDINPYVVHEL

-1709 DAVFTING
+1709 DAVFNING
-1717 RQYNKEELLSL
+1717 KNYNKNELLSL

-1738 DSYDSIKEAFDPDNI
+1738 ESYDSIKDAFDAENI

-1783 VNPVTG
+1783 VNPVSG
-1789 RTEKVFNIPL
+1789 RVEKVFNIPL

-1877 KTRRVNG
+1877 KTRKVNG
-1884 VDIEYQELDVKKLQQ
+1884 VEVEYQELDVRKLQQ
-1899 AGLDKIIGYRIPTE
+1899 AGLDKLIGYRIPTE

-1983 ADAVHAGQM
+1983 ADDVHAGQM
-1992 KEFLSA
+1992 KEFLST
-1998 LQRDIDNGTA
+1998 LQKASDEGT
-2008 EALDIDL
+2008 LTIDL
-2015 EDTEV
+2015 SDNEAMTKA
-2020 LTDLFYDYINKK
+2020 FYDYIESTG
-2032 DKKSYEYSST
+2032 KKSYDYSKT

-2049 WFTPSRQAKYFKGRK
+2049 WFTPSRQAKYFKGNK
-2064 VVKVTYNQDKAP
+2064 VVKVEYNQNKNP
-2076 EQQSIEARNNMLID
+2076 EEQSLAARNNMLIN
-2090 IAFSILTNKDTASKV
+2090 IAFSILTNKDTASKI
-2105 LTPGSFDKLKKAS
+2105 LTPGSFDKLKKVS

-2123 LSNRTI
+2123 LSNRDI
-2129 YEKFKEEFGV
+2129 YEKFKEEFGL
-2139 TDDNAGSFLLNAS
+2139 TDDNVGGFLLNAQ
-2152 LKQLDDF
+2152 LKTLDDF
-2159 VSDNKQLDNPLGL
+2159 VMDNKQLDNPLGL

-2208 IKDGE
+2208 IRDGK
-2213 EFFVNGRRISKLT
+2213 EFFINGRKISKLT

-2251 KNPVLADLMQNMFT
+2251 KDPVLADLMQNMFT
-2265 AKVTAFM
+2265 AKIAAFM

-2288 PYVKRVLSEGM
+2288 PYVKRVIQESGSIDKRAV
-2299 GFNNKVIGEIVEKA
+2299 KVILSNAIS
-2313 VNTIEELGG
+2313 TIEELGG
-2322 SIDIKQ
+2322 TFDAKDF
-2328 VLNQDY
+2328 LKQDY
-2334 TSIQLINNVID
+2334 SSKQLIANVID
-2345 GFRNLR
+2345 GYRDLRNK
-2351 DTDKVGYVN
+2351 DKVAYVN
-2360 FIKNNVYSLLLMSHI
+2360 FIKNNVYSLLLMQHI
-2375 SSLASD
+2375 SNLATD

-2399 ISIAGAKLQSQA
+2399 ISIAGAKLQSQT
-2411 VTVLHRNARL
+2411 VNVLHRNARL
-2421 GYYKIAGFDEVISN
+2421 GYYNIVGFDEVIN
-2435 NYITPDMSKE
+2435 NDYITPEMSKE
-2445 EMREKLKSAKMPMLQ
+2445 EMREKLKTSKMPMLQ
-2460 AFYSLGIDFANRA
+2460 AFYSLGIDFANKA
-2473 TAPFFIQTTDYVNG
+2473 TAPFFIQTTDYTNK
-2487 LVEELFNNTPTGII
+2487 LVEELFNNSPTGII
-2501 EGKGAVRQLNNFYND
+2501 EGKAAVKQLNTFYND
-2516 LIIFGLTKTEL
+2516 LIVFGLTKTKL
-2527 FGDSKTGTYEQK
+2527 FGDSETGTYEQK

-2546 YPKEF
+2546 FPNEF
-2551 IKVIANNPDIANL
+2551 VRVIAANPDIANL
-2564 SSIKKMDVDGNIIMK
+2564 SSIKKMDNKDGNVVMK
-2579 KSARLSQLMR
+2579 RSARLSQLMR

-2611 IDLFTYSF
+2611 IDLFMYSF

-2664 KFLEQYYANHY
+2664 RFLEQYYANHY
-2675 KEGVIPVISD
+2675 NEGVIPVVTD
-2685 SEDLGNGEIMVETK
+2685 SQDLGNGEIMVETK
-2699 AVYNRNFKS
+2699 AVYNHNFKD
-2708 KRLYNYI
+2708 KKLYNYI
-2715 TTNDKLYK
+2715 TTNHKLYK
-2723 VDATRTNDSKTV
+2723 IDASRTNDSKTV

-2761 IEAETNIRYESQPE
+2761 IEAESNIRYEKKPE
-2775 LNDFAQTDTD
+2775 LDEFGKTDRD
-2785 LVELPSNIDNI
+2785 LVETPSNIDD
-2796 LAGLEEGKY
+2796 LLTSLEASIY
-2805 SEELGESQLEHPLC
+2805 SKELGESQLKHPLC
-2819 LSK
+2819 ISK

>member
-1 MICNVIT
+1 MICNIIT
-8 QPVRDL
+8 QQVRDL

-28 VSVWRNLGKHPMDK
+28 VSTWRNLGKHPIDA
-42 YPRASTLKSIMKWG
+42 YPRLSTIKSILKWDKDG
-56 EDEELATP
+56 ELAIP
-64 DYENIEYNEG
+64 EYIDAEYNEG
-74 DKLAST
+74 GSFAST

-100 FDYIQGNVESETS
+100 FDYIQGNVNAESS

-126 GYTLDKLRDLVQDG
+126 GYTLDKIRDLIQDG

-150 EMSHIENDDYSNYWK
+150 EMSHVENDDYRDYWK
-165 EGEDLNTPDKIE
+165 EGKDLTTSDKVE
-177 IEYRATLDAIKK
+177 IEYRATLDALKK
-189 AEKWRKKNPRKRVQ
+189 AEKWRKKNPRKRVAQ
-203 TNTPINIYYGN
+203 EDNI
-214 NENADLS
+214 
-221 NFAIRPFYTSSG
+221 I
-233 VDDNF
+233 
-238 STQFQTVEGAFQ
+238 Q
-250 AQKLMYALI
+250 
-259 PIEEKERIEKSLSTV
+259 EKSNTRKTF
-274 SGASARSIGNKIPN
+274 SGMISSLKPN
-288 LDKNAWDSNSSRIM
+288 QIFVFGSNTQGRHGLGAAKTAKDK
-302 KKLLKESFEE
+302 F
-312 NPQALQRLLATG
+312 G
-324 NVLLTHN
+324 
-331 QAKGKWKTEFPKLL
+331 AKYG
-345 MEVREELRQ
+345 
-354 SIQAEKIPQ
+354 QAEGLQGQSYAIITKDLTKDDKKNPSRTPEQIKEQIHKLYEFARKNPDKEFLVAYSKDGKNLNYYSNEDMAEMFAS
-363 EEVPTSSATNSEQAE
+363 EEVPSNIVFEEGFNSLVFSTENTINSEQAE
-378 KIKNLGENHSMFSGE
+378 KIKSLGENHSMFSGE
-393 AEGADLYWRG
+393 AEGSDLYWRG

-408 GIKGEDFTVNSLNKD
+408 GVKGKDFTTNNIDKVN
-423 NRAEATEKVEQANKT
+423 REEATDKVIQANKT

-443 PMKPGKKRTQK
+443 PVQPNKERTQK
-454 QADYANDLLLRDW
+454 QADYINNLILRDW
-467 LQVKSA
+467 LQVKNA
-473 DSIIAIGRLK
+473 DTIIAIGRLK

-506 VFSQNNGKWYK
+506 VFSQNSGKWYR

-543 NDAGKQAIVD
+543 NNAGKQAIVD
-553 VFTKTFGESPA
+553 VFTKTFGEAPA
-564 NVNVPTNKE
+564 NVNVPITKD
-573 KTATQVDNGKVI
+573 KSLKQVDEGRVVK
-585 RSFEAPTEDIV
+585 SFATPTEDIE
-596 EQYNQMMSL
+596 EQYIQMRAK
-605 EASETQPI
+605 EAAQVPI
-613 EYSNELPQVGNNV
+613 EYSNELPQIGTDV

-633 PRAKALMA
+633 PRAKALMS
-641 FSAPIRKDRERL
+641 FNPTVRKDRERL
-653 LSKQFSSIIDAS
+653 LSKQFSSIIDSA
-665 YEELL
+665 YEELVDDIREELNEAIKEGGTIKVSDLTSRL
-670 DSAQE
+670 DS
-675 ELREAVN
+675 
-682 DNDLNRVSEIT
+682 
-693 TRIDALN
+693 LN
-700 DPETGRRKVVEEIT
+700 DPETGRRKVVEEVTI
-714 VEEILNRLKAEWESY
+714 EEILNRLKAEWESY
-729 LEQTEEELDAIYG
+729 LEQSEEELDEAYG

-748 MLNEYQK
+748 MLSEYQK
-755 VLDHFDILIEDA
+755 VIDHFDVLIEDV

-781 DRHEYHSS
+781 DRHDYHTS
-789 KDSESVLGGTV
+789 DSTEKVLGGTV
-800 VDDTQSQEIKD
+800 VEDTQTQETKD
-811 EENNDDEDARIN
+811 EENNDDENSRIN

-841 SKVVKKVL
+841 SKVVKRAL
-849 GNIIKENEFSGEPEY
+849 SNIIKEDEFSGEPEY
-864 DDLGNVK
+864 DDLGNMR
-871 YLEEENAHAILM
+871 YLEEENVHAILM

-890 DADDFSTID
+890 DADDFSVID
-899 EAGNIVSLPAL
+899 ESRNIVSLPAL
-910 EKMTE
+910 EKMKE
-915 KYPWVNQVIDA
+915 KYPWVQQIIDT

-977 TGSKLSNESIYNT
+977 TGSRLSNNSIYNT
-990 NRSINTNN
+990 NRSINTDN
-998 ANMGIN
+998 AEEGVN
-1004 KTDDI
+1004 KADDI
-1009 LDSLSEYDE
+1009 LDSLSEYDSD
-1018 TEEDS
+1018 EEDS
-1023 IISSI
+1023 IVNSV
-1028 LEILKMLG
+1028 LDILKMVG
-1036 VKTNSTVIRNTLN
+1036 IKTNSTVIKNTLN
-1049 SEDGIRHLEDVVYA
+1049 SEDGIKHIEDVAYA

-1068 SGAINME
+1068 LGATELNE
-1075 DNAHLIDSF
+1075 GSHLIDSF
-1084 SDEYNK
+1084 EEEYNK

-1117 SASNYLDGMFKSFK
+1117 SASNYLDGLFKSLK
-1131 RDDRRDSYLSEQF
+1131 SDSRRETYLSDQF

-1193 QIKSA
+1193 QIKAA
-1198 FVKQYFAAGYNPG
+1198 FIKQYFAAGYNPG

-1241 FKEELLPKLVQ
+1241 YKEELLPKLSQ

-1270 NIPAISNYDKRG
+1270 GVPAISNYDKRG

-1295 TREGILYK
+1295 NSYGVKYK

-1309 INSKDNDALNTVIEQ
+1309 INNKDNDALNSLIDQ
-1324 AMSQLMDM
+1324 AMTQLMDM
-1332 NFNRFINNL
+1332 NFNKFMRNL
-1341 TAIQRNTITND
+1341 TETQINTITND

-1357 VMLVPEELNNKLE
+1357 VMLVPEELNSKLE
-1370 EFFWN
+1370 EYFWN

-1422 KNKRTIY
+1422 KTERTIY

-1499 YNRIINNQWDISD
+1499 YNRITNNQWDISD

-1551 MAMYSMFSKEM
+1551 MAMYSIFSKEM

-1571 NRFMTDNNIDVAQFE
+1571 NRFMKDNNIDVAQFE
-1586 SAAKVGGQGIIDINI
+1586 SAAKVGGQGIIDINV
-1601 SPSGWAKLSGAF
+1601 SPSGWAKLSNTF
-1613 DSFEDYKKHMDND
+1613 DSFEDYKKHMDNE
-1626 LDKGRISQEEYNK
+1626 LDKGRITQEEYNES
-1639 AFKALE
+1639 FKELE
-1645 PTEEEVYQMLEDA
+1645 PTEEEVYQMLQDA
-1658 CFTEGEINPYVVHEL
+1658 CFEGNDINHYVVHEL

-1709 DAVFTING
+1709 DAVFNING
-1717 RQYNKEELLSL
+1717 KSYNKNELLSL

-1738 DSYDSIKEAFDPDNI
+1738 ESYDSIKDAFDTENI

-1768 KYGRDIVEALQIVEV
+1768 KYGRDIVEALQIVEI
-1783 VNPVTG
+1783 VNPVSG
-1789 RTEKVFNIPL
+1789 RVEKVFNIPL

-1850 DKTSGIKGIEC
+1850 DKASGIKGIEC

-1877 KTRRVNG
+1877 KTRKVNG
-1884 VDIEYQELDVKKLQQ
+1884 VEVEYQELDVRKLQQ
-1899 AGLDKIIGYRIPTE
+1899 AGLDKLIGYRIPTE

-1958 PEFKIVKEYDLKEAW
+1958 PEFKIVKKYDLKEAW

-1992 KEFLSA
+1992 KEFLEA
-1998 LQRDIDNGTA
+1998 LQRDIDNGVA
-2008 EALDIDL
+2008 EALDVDL
-2015 EDTEV
+2015 EDTDV
-2020 LTDLFYDYINKK
+2020 LTDLFYDYIDKK
-2032 DKKSYEYSST
+2032 DKKSYEYSKT

-2049 WFTPSRQAKYFKGRK
+2049 WFTPSRQAKYFKGNK
-2064 VVKVTYNQDKAP
+2064 VVKVEYNQNKNP
-2076 EQQSIEARNNMLID
+2076 EEQSLAARNNMLID
-2090 IAFSILTNKDTASKV
+2090 IAFSILTNKDTASKI

-2123 LSNRTI
+2123 LSNRDI
-2129 YEKFKEEFGV
+2129 YEKFKEEFGL
-2139 TDDNAGSFLLNAS
+2139 TDDNAGSFLLNAQ
-2152 LKQLDDF
+2152 LKTLDNF
-2159 VSDNKQLDNPLGL
+2159 VMDNKQLDNPLGL

-2208 IKDGE
+2208 IRDGK
-2213 EFFVNGRRISKLT
+2213 EFFINGRKISKLT

-2251 KNPVLADLMQNMFT
+2251 KDPVLADLMQNMST
-2265 AKVTAFM
+2265 AKVAAFM

-2288 PYVKRVLSEGM
+2288 PYVKRVIQESGSIDKRAV
-2299 GFNNKVIGEIVEKA
+2299 KVILSNAIS
-2313 VNTIEELGG
+2313 TIEELGG
-2322 SIDIKQ
+2322 TFDAKDF
-2328 VLNQDY
+2328 LKQDY
-2334 TSIQLINNVID
+2334 SSKQLIANVID
-2345 GFRNLR
+2345 GYRDLRNK
-2351 DTDKVGYVN
+2351 DKVAYVN
-2360 FIKNNVYSLLLMSHI
+2360 FIKNNVYSLLLMQHI
-2375 SSLASD
+2375 SNLATD

-2399 ISIAGAKLQSQA
+2399 ISIAGAKLQSQT
-2411 VTVLHRNARL
+2411 VNVLHRNARL
-2421 GYYKIAGFDEVISN
+2421 GYYNIVGFDEVIN
-2435 NYITPDMSKE
+2435 NDYITPEMSKE
-2445 EMREKLKSAKMPMLQ
+2445 EMREKLKTSKMPMLQ
-2460 AFYSLGIDFANRA
+2460 AFYSLGIDFANKA
-2473 TAPFFIQTTDYVNG
+2473 TAPFFIQTTDYTNK
-2487 LVEELFNNTPTGII
+2487 LVEELFNNSPTGII
-2501 EGKGAVRQLNNFYND
+2501 EGKVAVKQLNTFYND
-2516 LIIFGLTKTEL
+2516 LIVFGLTKTKL
-2527 FGDSKTGTYEQK
+2527 FGDSETGTYEQK

-2546 YPKEF
+2546 FPNEF
-2551 IKVIANNPDIANL
+2551 VKVIAANPDIANL
-2564 SSIKKMDVDGNIIMK
+2564 SSIKKMDNKDGNVVMK
-2579 KSARLSQLMR
+2579 RSARLSQLMR

-2611 IDLFTYSF
+2611 IDLFMYSF

-2675 KEGVIPVISD
+2675 NEGVLPVITD
-2685 SEDLGNGEIMVETK
+2685 SQDLGNGEIIVETK
-2699 AVYNRNFKS
+2699 AVYNRNFKD
-2708 KRLYNYI
+2708 KKLYNYI
-2715 TTNDKLYK
+2715 TTNHKLYK
-2723 VDATRTNDSKTV
+2723 IDASRTNDSKTV

-2752 KDVYNLTEG
+2752 KDVHNLTEG
-2761 IEAETNIRYESQPE
+2761 IEAESNIRYEKKPE
-2775 LNDFAQTDTD
+2775 LDEFGKTDKD
-2785 LVELPSNIDNI
+2785 LVETPSNIDD
-2796 LAGLEEGKY
+2796 LLSSLEASIY

-2819 LSK
+2819 ISK